1 MKSNETKT
9 YGSIRKIKAYG
20 TCGVILGLA
29 ALAVAT
35 TNGVQA
41 DEVAKTEPTT
51 VAPANTAT
59 NLPDSQ
65 PAKTAE
71 QQNQLNQAGQAQG
84 NVTVQVDNSQV
95 NQAAQAAQKEGVKVV
110 QDASVDK
117 GTTNTI
123 TETQKAQ
130 AEIAA
135 DQAKQRAAVEKT
147 TEDYV
152 KAKDDHTK
160 AVEETKQANAK
171 IKADNAALK
180 EAHDKAEKA
189 GQDVNQAVSTA
200 KDKVKAEFKDAKVS
214 ESSKTIKVEATKDSY
229 DAYTKEVEKVKTDNQ
244 KSTDTYIAEKR
255 KENKEIEDTKAYNE
269 GVRKRNAEGKAKV
282 EAENAEIAKR
292 NQAQLDHKKSVED
305 ENAAITKRNA
315 EGQAK
320 VEAENVAI
328 DDFNKKVAEH
338 NKAED
343 ARVAKEKAEA
353 EKNKKKDGYLSEV
366 VSQGLVFKNEADA
379 HIDVKGADSYISAKG
394 LHEAFKDIT
403 RIMGLGED
411 QLQQYVTYFSLPG
424 AKDLKLSKDPSR
436 LTSKFELYKS
446 KAGFAFGGEGN
457 QFGAVNSKVG
467 KTVTVTYTNLKN
479 SSYKGRAISK
489 MELDVTVKSTSENIQ
504 DDVVFGFSKNPAKG
518 IEVAA
523 RYKDTNKDYKL
534 DLSLRTRF
542 YDADGNLINFEDNKD
557 NPNEA
562 KGLLSLSSLNA
573 YKNHVETARPSDTAR
588 FIQISGSSIVKHD
601 NGLVYSNEKDNS
613 NGNHFGLNQHNIIDS
628 TTSPYYWY
636 LAGALALKGT
646 NPEYGI
652 TVTSWDKLGDRKSE
666 GRFTPSIWFT
676 VTSELA
682 ATGVP
687 TRPQYQQ
694 PKERKN
700 FTPEKL
706 KEVPTPKL
714 ETPKNFTPEKL
725 KEVPTPKA
733 KLTLVKVNGVP
744 TPTYKPKEKE
754 PTVPVVPTVHVHDY
768 KLSTRPQVQKAVENA
783 DKVNINGQYV
793 AKNSLNRFVLQ
804 TETLPAGRKPI
815 TQLVFNDHLP
825 QGFKVDLEKT
835 KEANKGYEVAYNE
848 KANLLTFK
856 ATTATLTSVNKD
868 LAKEYKLADLSVWG
882 RPQNDAADYEN
893 VFEIVVNGGGSNGYV
908 RKSNKVLIHTPGKP
922 TPNTPNDPKNPN
934 RDPLKPEKHNYNAA
948 GTLVDGKEMLPE
960 GINYYV
966 SKWTNRPNKNDK
978 SGKEAIAK
986 GFAYIED
993 YQDDAVTPLES
1004 RFQVKDAEGK
1014 AVNGLKMYHVLDRK
1028 TLSKALN
1035 DMIDRSGISP
1045 KGAFYM
1051 WVAEKPEEFYKAY
1064 VQTGMD
1070 LYFHTPMQNKKGF
1083 TGKYTNQT
1091 FQVQFGNGYYS
1102 NVVVNHVPKLKVQK
1116 RVYNKLGDG
1125 QNLDGKLIKL
1135 GDKFYYFLDG
1145 AKLPADRG
1153 EALKEYRFYDDFDEK
1168 GDEFTGEYKAMA
1180 GVDIKLKDGTV
1191 IKAGTD
1197 LSQYAELKYDKA
1209 KGVVEI
1215 SMKQDFL
1222 DKVDNASEF
1231 DIDAAIQMKRI
1242 ASGTFEN
1249 TYKNVVNGHEVVSN
1263 TVKTSTPEPEK
1274 PQPKKPTPAPKTPAP
1289 TLPQTGTAS
1298 GIGLSVLGM
1307 ILAGLGLFGLKKH
1320 KEN

>member
-1 MKSNETKT
+1 MKSNELKT

-71 QQNQLNQAGQAQG
+71 QQNQLNQAGRAQG

-95 NQAAQAAQKEGVKVV
+95 NQAAQAAKKEGVEVV
-110 QDASVDK
+110 QDAPVDK
-117 GTTNTI
+117 GTTNTLA
-123 TETQKAQ
+123 ETQKAQ

-135 DQAKQRAAVEKT
+135 DQAKQKAAVEKT

-152 KAKDDHTK
+152 KAKADHAK
-160 AVEETKQANAK
+160 AVEATKKQNDQ
-171 IKADNAALK
+171 IVADNKALK

-214 ESSKTIKVEATKDSY
+214 ESTKAIKVEATKDSY
-229 DAYTKEVEKVKTDNQ
+229 DAYTKEVEKVKADNQ

-255 KENKEIEDTKAYNE
+255 QEDKDIADTKAYNE

-282 EAENAEIAKR
+282 EAENA
-292 NQAQLDHKKSVED
+292 
-305 ENAAITKRNA
+305 
-315 EGQAK
+315 
-320 VEAENVAI
+320 AI
-328 DDFNKKVAEH
+328 DDFNRNVAEH
-338 NKAED
+338 NKAEG
-343 ARVAKEKAEA
+343 ARFAKEKAEA
-353 EKNKKKDGYLSEV
+353 EKNRVKDGYLSEV

-403 RIMGLGED
+403 KSMGLGED
-411 QLQQYVTYFSLPG
+411 QLQQYVTYFSLPD

-436 LTSKFELYKS
+436 LTSKFELYKA
-446 KAGFAFGGEGN
+446 KAGFVYGGEGN

-489 MELDVTVKSTSENIQ
+489 MELDVTVKPTSENIQ

-613 NGNHFGLNQHNIIDS
+613 NGNHFGLNQYNIIDS

-652 TVTSWDKLGDRKSE
+652 TVTSWDKLGDRKGE

-687 TRPQYQQ
+687 TRPQYKK

-706 KEVPTPKL
+706 KEA
-714 ETPKNFTPEKL
+714 
-725 KEVPTPKA
+725 PTPKA
-733 KLTLVKVNGVP
+733 KLNLVTVNGVP
-744 TPTYKPKEKE
+744 APTYKPNEKM
-754 PTVPVVPTVHVHDY
+754 PTPPVVPTVHYHRY
-768 KLSTRPQVQKAVENA
+768 QLKA
-783 DKVNINGQYV
+783 Q
-793 AKNSLNRFVLQ
+793 
-804 TETLPAGRKPI
+804 
-815 TQLVFNDHLP
+815 
-825 QGFKVDLEKT
+825 FKV
-835 KEANKGYEVAYNE
+835 
-848 KANLLTFK
+848 
-856 ATTATLTSVNKD
+856 
-868 LAKEYKLADLSVWG
+868 
-882 RPQNDAADYEN
+882 
-893 VFEIVVNGGGSNGYV
+893 
-908 RKSNKVLIHTPGKP
+908 
-922 TPNTPNDPKNPN
+922 
-934 RDPLKPEKHNYNAA
+934 EKHNYNAK
-948 GTLVDGKEMLPE
+948 GELIDDKEMLPE

-966 SKWTNRPNKNDK
+966 SKWSNWQNKGNQSSKDVVK
-978 SGKEAIAK
+978 R

-993 YQDDAVTPLES
+993 YDETKVTGLES

-1070 LYFHTPMQNKKGF
+1070 LFFHTPMQNKKGF

-1102 NVVVNHVPKLKVQK
+1102 NVVVNHVPELKVQK
-1116 RVYNKLGDG
+1116 RVYNKLGNG

-1135 GDKFYYFLDG
+1135 GDKFYYYLDG
-1145 AKLPADRG
+1145 AKLPANRG
-1153 EALKEYRFYDDFDEK
+1153 EVLKEYRFFDDFDQK
-1168 GDEFTGEYKAMA
+1168 GDEFTGEYKALA
-1180 GVDIKLKDGTV
+1180 GVDIKLKDGSV
-1191 IKAGTD
+1191 IKVGTN

-1209 KGVVEI
+1209 KGIVEI

-1231 DIDAAIQMKRI
+1231 DVDAAIQMKRI
-1242 ASGTFEN
+1242 ATGTFEN
-1249 TYKNVVNGHEVVSN
+1249 TYKNVVNGHEIVSN
-1263 TVKTSTPEPEK
+1263 TVKTTTPEPEK
-1274 PQPKKPTPAPKTPAP
+1274 PQPKTPAP
-1289 TLPQTGTAS
+1289 TAQKPALPQTGTAS

-1307 ILAGLGLFGLKKH
+1307 ILAGFGLFGLKKH

>member
-65 PAKTAE
+65 PVKTAE
-71 QQNQLNQAGQAQG
+71 QQNQLNQAGRAQG

-95 NQAAQAAQKEGVKVV
+95 NQAAQAAKKEGVEVV
-110 QDASVDK
+110 QDAPVDK
-117 GTTNTI
+117 GTTNSL

-130 AEIAA
+130 AEIVA
-135 DQAKQRAAVEKT
+135 DQAKQKAAVEKT

-152 KAKDDHTK
+152 KAKDNHAK

-214 ESSKTIKVEATKDSY
+214 ESTKAIKVEATKDSY
-229 DAYTKEVEKVKTDNQ
+229 DAYTKEVEKVKADNQ

-255 KENKEIEDTKAYNE
+255 QEDKDIADTKAYNE

-292 NQAQLDHKKSVED
+292 NQAQLDHKKSVEA
-305 ENAAITKRNA
+305 ENAEITKRNA
-315 EGQAK
+315 AGKAR
-320 VEAENVAI
+320 VDAENKVI
-328 DDFNKKVAEH
+328 DAYNKTVTEH

-366 VSQGLVFKNEADA
+366 ASQGLVFKNEADA

-403 RIMGLGED
+403 RIMGFGED
-411 QLQQYVTYFSLPG
+411 QLQQYVTYFSLPD

-436 LTSKFELYKS
+436 LTSKFELYKA
-446 KAGFAFGGEGN
+446 KAGFVYGGEGN

-489 MELDVTVKSTSENIQ
+489 MELDVTVKPTSENIQ

-534 DLSLRTRF
+534 DLGLRTRF

-601 NGLVYSNEKDNS
+601 NGLVYSNERDNS

-652 TVTSWDKLGDRKSE
+652 TVTSWDKLGDRKGE

-687 TRPQYQQ
+687 TPPRYQKT
-694 PKERKN
+694 KEPKN
-700 FTPEKL
+700 FIPEKL

-714 ETPKNFTPEKL
+714 ETPKNFTPEKE
-725 KEVPTPKA
+725 KTVPTPKA
-733 KLTLVKVNGVP
+733 KLSLVTVNGVP
-744 TPTYKPKEKE
+744 TPTYKPTEKL
-754 PTVPVVPTVHVHDY
+754 PTPPVVPTVHYHRY
-768 KLSTRPQVQKAVENA
+768 QLKA
-783 DKVNINGQYV
+783 Q
-793 AKNSLNRFVLQ
+793 
-804 TETLPAGRKPI
+804 
-815 TQLVFNDHLP
+815 
-825 QGFKVDLEKT
+825 FKV
-835 KEANKGYEVAYNE
+835 
-848 KANLLTFK
+848 
-856 ATTATLTSVNKD
+856 
-868 LAKEYKLADLSVWG
+868 
-882 RPQNDAADYEN
+882 
-893 VFEIVVNGGGSNGYV
+893 
-908 RKSNKVLIHTPGKP
+908 
-922 TPNTPNDPKNPN
+922 
-934 RDPLKPEKHNYNAA
+934 EKHNYNAK
-948 GTLVDGKEMLPE
+948 GELIDDKEMLPE

-966 SKWTNRPNKNDK
+966 SKWSNWQNKGNQSSKDVVK
-978 SGKEAIAK
+978 R

-993 YQDDAVTPLES
+993 YDETKVTGLES

-1070 LYFHTPMQNKKGF
+1070 LFFHTPMQNKKGF

-1102 NVVVNHVPKLKVQK
+1102 NVVVNHVPELKVQK

-1180 GVDIKLKDGTV
+1180 AVDIKLKDGLV

-1197 LSQYAELKYDKA
+1197 LSQYAELKHDKA
-1209 KGVVEI
+1209 RGIVEI

-1231 DIDAAIQMKRI
+1231 DVNAAVQMKRI
-1242 ASGTFEN
+1242 SAGTFEN

-1263 TVKTSTPEPEK
+1263 TVKTTTPEPEK
-1274 PQPKKPTPAPKTPAP
+1274 PQPKKPTPAPKATTPV
-1289 TLPQTGTAS
+1289 LPQTGTAS

-1307 ILAGLGLFGLKKH
+1307 ILAGFGLFGLKKQ

>member
-51 VAPANTAT
+51 VVPANTAT
-59 NLPDSQ
+59 NLSDSQ
-65 PAKTAE
+65 PAKTVA

-95 NQAAQAAQKEGVKVV
+95 NQAAQAAQNEGVKVV
-110 QDASVDK
+110 QDAPVDK
-117 GTTNTI
+117 GTTNSLA
-123 TETQKAQ
+123 ETQKAQ
-130 AEIAA
+130 AEIAQ
-135 DQAKQRAAVEKT
+135 DQAKQKAEVEKT
-147 TEDYV
+147 TADYA
-152 KAKDDHTK
+152 KAKEDHAK

-171 IKADNAALK
+171 INADNAALK

-189 GQDVNQAVSTA
+189 GQEANKATATA

-229 DAYTKEVEKVKTDNQ
+229 DAYTKEVEKVKSENQ
-244 KSTDTYIAEKR
+244 KAIDTYVEEKR
-255 KENKEIEDTKAYNE
+255 KEDKDIADTKAHNE
-269 GVRKRNAEGKAKV
+269 EVRKRNTKRKDEV
-282 EAENAEIAKR
+282 DAENDKIA
-292 NQAQLDHKKSVED
+292 
-305 ENAAITKRNA
+305 
-315 EGQAK
+315 
-320 VEAENVAI
+320 
-328 DDFNKKVAEH
+328 DFNKKVSQH
-338 NKAED
+338 NQAED
-343 ARVAKEKAEA
+343 DRVAAEKAQA
-353 EKNKKKDGYLSEV
+353 EKDKTKDGYLSQASVQNLIYNSEPNATFEV
-366 VSQGLVFKNEADA
+366 LTPNSGYQALSSDDKRYEPQERIAQGKFVGTVNLKQGKSIQVKYSNLQNSSYNGKKISSVVLTYTNKTKDPSLKADLGMAFFKDPTKTFWLFTTTNSDTIPTEVGIDLEFFDDKGQKISLTKNEALIGLASLNNDTIANGANAKRSSVEQVRVDNGEVIEITGSSVKA
-379 HIDVKGADSYISAKG
+379 HGNVAYADTDNHFKSAG
-394 LHEAFKDIT
+394 
-403 RIMGLGED
+403 
-411 QLQQYVTYFSLPG
+411 
-424 AKDLKLSKDPSR
+424 
-436 LTSKFELYKS
+436 SKFEQDDWDTGTS
-446 KAGFAFGGEGN
+446 KNRYYGS
-457 QFGAVNSKVG
+457 AVAKF
-467 KTVTVTYTNLKN
+467 KN
-479 SSYKGRAISK
+479 VDKISLTSISYKRPTVWLAIN
-489 MELDVTVKSTSENIQ
+489 SEI
-504 DDVVFGFSKNPAKG
+504 A
-518 IEVAA
+518 
-523 RYKDTNKDYKL
+523 
-534 DLSLRTRF
+534 
-542 YDADGNLINFEDNKD
+542 
-557 NPNEA
+557 
-562 KGLLSLSSLNA
+562 
-573 YKNHVETARPSDTAR
+573 
-588 FIQISGSSIVKHD
+588 
-601 NGLVYSNEKDNS
+601 
-613 NGNHFGLNQHNIIDS
+613 
-628 TTSPYYWY
+628 
-636 LAGALALKGT
+636 
-646 NPEYGI
+646 
-652 TVTSWDKLGDRKSE
+652 
-666 GRFTPSIWFT
+666 
-676 VTSELA
+676 
-682 ATGVP
+682 VP
-687 TRPQYQQ
+687 
-694 PKERKN
+694 K
-700 FTPEKL
+700 
-706 KEVPTPKL
+706 VPTPPRYQEPK
-714 ETPKNFTPEKL
+714 TPVEFKPEPEKPVEPSKL
-725 KEVPTPKA
+725 KL
-733 KLTLVKVNGVP
+733 KLVTVNGVP
-744 TPTYKPKEKE
+744 DFIPTPEENFPE
-754 PTVPVVPTVHVHDY
+754 PPVVPTVHVHDY

-793 AKNSLNRFVLQ
+793 AKNSLNRFVLK
-804 TETLPAGRKPI
+804 TETLPSSRKTT

-835 KEANKGYEVAYNE
+835 KEANRGYEVAYNE

-893 VFEIVVNGGGSNGYV
+893 VFEMVVNGGGSNGYV

-922 TPNTPNDPKNPN
+922 DPNKPNDPKNPN
-934 RDPLKPEKHNYNAA
+934 CDPLKPEKHNYNEQ
-948 GTLVDGKEMLPE
+948 GKLVDGKEMLPE

-1083 TGKYTNQT
+1083 TGKYANQT

-1102 NVVVNHVPKLKVQK
+1102 NVVVNHVPELKVQK

-1145 AKLPADRG
+1145 AKLPANRG
-1153 EALKEYRFYDDFDEK
+1153 EALKEYRFFDDFDQK

-1180 GVDIKLKDGTV
+1180 AVDIKLKDGTV

-1197 LSQYAELKYDKA
+1197 LSQYASLKYDKA
-1209 KGVVEI
+1209 KGIVEI

-1231 DIDAAIQMKRI
+1231 DVDAAIQMKRI

-1249 TYKNVVNGHEVVSN
+1249 TYKNVVNGHEIVSN

-1289 TLPQTGTAS
+1289 ALPQTGTAS

-1307 ILAGLGLFGLKKH
+1307 ILAGFGLFGLKKQ

>member
-84 NVTVQVDNSQV
+84 NVTVQVDNGQV

-110 QDASVDK
+110 QDAPVDK
-117 GTTNTI
+117 GTTNTLA
-123 TETQKAQ
+123 ETQKAQ

-135 DQAKQRAAVEKT
+135 DQAKQKAAVEKT

-152 KAKDDHTK
+152 KAKADHAKVVEATK
-160 AVEETKQANAK
+160 KQNDQIA
-171 IKADNAALK
+171 ADNKALK
-180 EAHDKAEKA
+180 EAHDKAEEA

-214 ESSKTIKVEATKDSY
+214 ESSKMIKVEATKDSY
-229 DAYTKEVEKVKTDNQ
+229 DAYTKEVEKVKSENQ
-244 KSTDTYIAEKR
+244 KAIDIYVEEKR
-255 KENKEIEDTKAYNE
+255 KEDKDIADTKAHNE
-269 GVRKRNAEGKAKV
+269 EVRKRNTKRKDEV
-282 EAENAEIAKR
+282 DAENDKIA
-292 NQAQLDHKKSVED
+292 
-305 ENAAITKRNA
+305 
-315 EGQAK
+315 
-320 VEAENVAI
+320 
-328 DDFNKKVAEH
+328 DFNKKVSQH
-338 NKAED
+338 NQAED
-343 ARVAKEKAEA
+343 DRVAAEKAQA
-353 EKNKKKDGYLSEV
+353 EKDKTKDGYLSQASVQNLIYNSEPNATFEV
-366 VSQGLVFKNEADA
+366 LTPNSGYQALSSDDKRYEPQERIAQGKFVGTVNLKQGKS
-379 HIDVKGADSYISAKG
+379 IQVKYSNLQNSSYNGKKISSVV
-394 LHEAFKDIT
+394 L
-403 RIMGLGED
+403 
-411 QLQQYVTYFSLPG
+411 TYTN
-424 AKDLKLSKDPSR
+424 KTKDPSPKADLGMAFFKDPTKTFWLFTTTNSDTIPTEVGIDLEFFDDKGQKIS
-436 LTSKFELYKS
+436 LTKDEALIGLASLNNDTIANGANAKRSSVEQVRVDNGEVIEITGSSVKAHGNVAYADTDNHFKSAGSKFEQDDWDTGTS
-446 KAGFAFGGEGN
+446 KNRYYGS
-457 QFGAVNSKVG
+457 AVAKF
-467 KTVTVTYTNLKN
+467 KN
-479 SSYKGRAISK
+479 VDKISLTSISYKRPTVWLAIN
-489 MELDVTVKSTSENIQ
+489 SEI
-504 DDVVFGFSKNPAKG
+504 A
-518 IEVAA
+518 
-523 RYKDTNKDYKL
+523 
-534 DLSLRTRF
+534 
-542 YDADGNLINFEDNKD
+542 
-557 NPNEA
+557 
-562 KGLLSLSSLNA
+562 
-573 YKNHVETARPSDTAR
+573 
-588 FIQISGSSIVKHD
+588 
-601 NGLVYSNEKDNS
+601 
-613 NGNHFGLNQHNIIDS
+613 
-628 TTSPYYWY
+628 
-636 LAGALALKGT
+636 
-646 NPEYGI
+646 
-652 TVTSWDKLGDRKSE
+652 
-666 GRFTPSIWFT
+666 
-676 VTSELA
+676 
-682 ATGVP
+682 VP
-687 TRPQYQQ
+687 
-694 PKERKN
+694 K
-700 FTPEKL
+700 
-706 KEVPTPKL
+706 VPTPPRYQEPK
-714 ETPKNFTPEKL
+714 TPVEFKPEPEKPVEPSKL
-725 KEVPTPKA
+725 KL
-733 KLTLVKVNGVP
+733 KLVTVNGVP
-744 TPTYKPKEKE
+744 DFIPTPEAKFPE
-754 PTVPVVPTVHVHDY
+754 PPVVPTVHVHDY

-893 VFEIVVNGGGSNGYV
+893 VFEMVVNGGGSNGYV

-922 TPNTPNDPKNPN
+922 DPNKPNDPKNPN
-934 RDPLKPEKHNYNAA
+934 RDPLKPEKHNYNEQ
-948 GTLVDGKEMLPE
+948 GKLVDGKEMLPE

-966 SKWTNRPNKNDK
+966 SKWTNRPNKGDK

-1004 RFQVKDAEGK
+1004 RFQVKDAQGK

-1070 LYFHTPMQNKKGF
+1070 LYFHTPMQIGQGF

-1102 NVVVNHVPKLKVQK
+1102 NVVVNHVPELKVQK
-1116 RVYNKLGDG
+1116 QVYNKLGDG
-1125 QNLDGKLIKL
+1125 QNLDGKLVKL

-1145 AKLPADRG
+1145 AKLPANRG
-1153 EALKEYRFYDDFDEK
+1153 EALKEYRFFDDFDQK
-1168 GDEFTGEYKAMA
+1168 GDEFTGEYKALA
-1180 GVDIKLKDGTV
+1180 GVDIKLKDGSV

-1197 LSQYAELKYDKA
+1197 LSQYAELKYNKA
-1209 KGVVEI
+1209 KGVVEV

-1231 DIDAAIQMKRI
+1231 DVDAAIQMKRI
-1242 ASGTFEN
+1242 AAGTFEN
-1249 TYKNVVNGHEVVSN
+1249 TYKNVVNGHEIVSN
-1263 TVKTSTPEPEK
+1263 TVKTSTPTPEPEK
-1274 PQPKKPTPAPKTPAP
+1274 PQPKKPTPASKTPAP
-1289 TLPQTGTAS
+1289 ALPQTGTAS

-1307 ILAGLGLFGLKKH
+1307 ILAGFGLFGLKKY

>member
-1 MKSNETKT
+1 MKSNESKT

-65 PAKTAE
+65 PVKTAE
-71 QQNQLNQAGQAQG
+71 QQNQLNQAGRAQG

-95 NQAAQAAQKEGVKVV
+95 NQAAQAAKKEGVEVV
-110 QDASVDK
+110 QDAPVDK
-117 GTTNTI
+117 GTTNTLA
-123 TETQKAQ
+123 ETQKAQ

-135 DQAKQRAAVEKT
+135 DQAKQKAAVEKT

-152 KAKDDHTK
+152 KAKADHAK
-160 AVEETKQANAK
+160 AVEATKKQNDQIVAENQ
-171 IKADNAALK
+171 ALK

-214 ESSKTIKVEATKDSY
+214 ESTKAIKVEATKDSY
-229 DAYTKEVEKVKTDNQ
+229 DAYTKEVEKVKADNQ

-255 KENKEIEDTKAYNE
+255 QEDKDIADTKAYNE

-282 EAENAEIAKR
+282 EAENA
-292 NQAQLDHKKSVED
+292 
-305 ENAAITKRNA
+305 
-315 EGQAK
+315 
-320 VEAENVAI
+320 AI
-328 DDFNKKVAEH
+328 DDFNKNVAEH

-343 ARVAKEKAEA
+343 ARFAKEKAEA
-353 EKNKKKDGYLSEV
+353 EKNKKKDSYLSEV
-366 VSQGLVFKNEADA
+366 ASQGLVFKNEADA

-403 RIMGLGED
+403 KSMGLGED
-411 QLQQYVTYFSLPG
+411 QLQQYVTYFSLPS
-424 AKDLKLSKDPSR
+424 AQDLKISKDPSR
-436 LTSKFELYKS
+436 LTSNFELYKAKS
-446 KAGFAFGGEGN
+446 GFVFGGEGN

-467 KTVTVTYTNLKN
+467 KTVTVTYTNLKS

-489 MELDVTVKSTSENIQ
+489 MELDVTVKPTSENIQ
-504 DDVVFGFSKNPAKG
+504 DDVVFGFSKNPSKG

-628 TTSPYYWY
+628 TASPYYWY

-652 TVTSWDKLGDRKSE
+652 TVTSWDKLGDRKGE

-687 TRPQYQQ
+687 TRPQYKK

-706 KEVPTPKL
+706 KEA
-714 ETPKNFTPEKL
+714 
-725 KEVPTPKA
+725 PTPKA
-733 KLTLVKVNGVP
+733 KLNLVTVNGVP
-744 TPTYKPKEKE
+744 APTYKPNEKM
-754 PTVPVVPTVHVHDY
+754 PTAPVVPTVHVHDY

-783 DKVNINGQYV
+783 DKVNVNGQYV

-835 KEANKGYEVAYNE
+835 KEANKGYEVAYSE
-848 KANLLTFK
+848 KENLLTFK

-893 VFEIVVNGGGSNGYV
+893 VFEMVVNGGGSNGYV

-922 TPNTPNDPKNPN
+922 DPNKPNDPKNPN

-960 GINYYV
+960 GINYYI
-966 SKWTNRPNKNDK
+966 SKWANRPNKGDK

-1014 AVNGLKMYHVLDRK
+1014 AVNGLKMYHVLDCK

-1045 KGAFYM
+1045 KGSFYM

-1070 LYFHTPMQNKKGF
+1070 LFFHTPMQNKKGF

-1102 NVVVNHVPKLKVQK
+1102 NVVVNHVPELKVQK
-1116 RVYNKLGDG
+1116 RVYNKLGNG

-1135 GDKFYYFLDG
+1135 GDKFYYYLDG
-1145 AKLPADRG
+1145 AKLPANRG
-1153 EALKEYRFYDDFDEK
+1153 EVLKEYRFFDDFDQK
-1168 GDEFTGEYKAMA
+1168 GDEFTGEYKALA
-1180 GVDIKLKDGTV
+1180 GVDIKLKDGSV
-1191 IKAGTD
+1191 IKVGTN

-1209 KGVVEI
+1209 KGIVEI

-1231 DIDAAIQMKRI
+1231 DVDAAIQMKRI
-1242 ASGTFEN
+1242 ATGTFEN
-1249 TYKNVVNGHEVVSN
+1249 TYKNVVNGHEIVSN
-1263 TVKTSTPEPEK
+1263 TVKTTTPEPEK
-1274 PQPKKPTPAPKTPAP
+1274 PQPKTPAP
-1289 TLPQTGTAS
+1289 TAQKPALPQTGTAS

-1307 ILAGLGLFGLKKH
+1307 ILAGFGLFGLKKH

>member
-51 VAPANTAT
+51 VASANTAT

-84 NVTVQVDNSQV
+84 NVTVQVDNGQV

-110 QDASVDK
+110 QDAPVDK
-117 GTTNTI
+117 GTTNTLA
-123 TETQKAQ
+123 ETQKAQ

-135 DQAKQRAAVEKT
+135 DQATQKAAIEQT

-152 KAKDDHTK
+152 KAKDDHAK
-160 AVEETKQANAK
+160 AIEETKQANAK

-189 GQDVNQAVSTA
+189 GQDVNQAVATA
-200 KDKVKAEFKDAKVS
+200 KDKVKAEFKDAQVS
-214 ESSKTIKVEATKDSY
+214 ESFKTVKVEATKESY
-229 DAYTKEVEKVKTDNQ
+229 DAYSKEVTKVKEDNQ
-244 KSTDTYIAEKR
+244 KAIDTYVEEKR
-255 KENKEIEDTKAYNE
+255 KEDKDIADTKAHNE
-269 GVRKRNAEGKAKV
+269 EVRKRNTKRKDEV
-282 EAENAEIAKR
+282 DAENDIIA
-292 NQAQLDHKKSVED
+292 
-305 ENAAITKRNA
+305 
-315 EGQAK
+315 
-320 VEAENVAI
+320 
-328 DDFNKKVAEH
+328 DFNKKVSQH
-338 NKAED
+338 NQAED
-343 ARVAKEKAEA
+343 DRVAAEKAQAEA
-353 EKNKKKDGYLSEV
+353 DKHKDGYLSQASVQNLVYNSEPNATFEV
-366 VSQGLVFKNEADA
+366 LTSNSGYKALSPTDKTFEPQEKIAQGKFVGTVNLKQGKSISVRYNNLQNS
-379 HIDVKGADSYISAKG
+379 SYNGKKISSVV
-394 LHEAFKDIT
+394 L
-403 RIMGLGED
+403 
-411 QLQQYVTYFSLPG
+411 TYTN
-424 AKDLKLSKDPSR
+424 KTKDPSPTADLGMAFFKDPTKTFWLFTATKSDTIPTEVDIDLEFFDEKGQKIK
-436 LTSKFELYKS
+436 LTKDEALIGLASLNNDTIANNANAKRSSIEQVRVNNGEIVEITGSSVKKHGNLAYADTDNHFKSAGSKFEQDDWDTGTSSSRYY
-446 KAGFAFGGEGN
+446 
-457 QFGAVNSKVG
+457 GAAVAKF
-467 KTVTVTYTNLKN
+467 KN
-479 SSYKGRAISK
+479 VDKISLTSISYKRPTVWLAIN
-489 MELDVTVKSTSENIQ
+489 SEI
-504 DDVVFGFSKNPAKG
+504 A
-518 IEVAA
+518 
-523 RYKDTNKDYKL
+523 
-534 DLSLRTRF
+534 
-542 YDADGNLINFEDNKD
+542 
-557 NPNEA
+557 
-562 KGLLSLSSLNA
+562 
-573 YKNHVETARPSDTAR
+573 
-588 FIQISGSSIVKHD
+588 
-601 NGLVYSNEKDNS
+601 
-613 NGNHFGLNQHNIIDS
+613 
-628 TTSPYYWY
+628 
-636 LAGALALKGT
+636 
-646 NPEYGI
+646 
-652 TVTSWDKLGDRKSE
+652 
-666 GRFTPSIWFT
+666 
-676 VTSELA
+676 
-682 ATGVP
+682 VP
-687 TRPQYQQ
+687 
-694 PKERKN
+694 K
-700 FTPEKL
+700 
-706 KEVPTPKL
+706 VPTPPRYQEPK
-714 ETPKNFTPEKL
+714 TPVEFKPEPEKPVEPSKL
-725 KEVPTPKA
+725 KL
-733 KLTLVKVNGVP
+733 KLVTVNGVP
-744 TPTYKPKEKE
+744 DFIPTPEEKFSKP
-754 PTVPVVPTVHVHDY
+754 PVVPTVHVHGY
-768 KLSTRPQVQKAVENA
+768 KLSTRPQVQKTVENA

-804 TETLPAGRKPI
+804 TETLPTGRKPI

-856 ATTATLTSVNKD
+856 AMASTLALVNQN
-868 LAKEYKLADLSVWG
+868 LNKEHQLGVLSVWG

-893 VFEIVVNGGGSNGYV
+893 VFEMVVNGGGSNGYV
-908 RKSNKVLIHTPGKP
+908 RKSNKVLIHTPGKQD
-922 TPNTPNDPKNPN
+922 PNKPNDPKNPN

-948 GTLVDGKEMLPE
+948 GKLVDGKEMLPE

-966 SKWTNRPNKNDK
+966 SKWTNRPNKGDK

-1102 NVVVNHVPKLKVQK
+1102 NVVVNHVPELKVQK

-1145 AKLPADRG
+1145 AKLPSDRG

-1168 GDEFTGEYKAMA
+1168 GDEFTGEYKAIA

-1209 KGVVEI
+1209 KGIVEI

-1222 DKVDNASEF
+1222 DKVDNAFEF
-1231 DIDAAIQMKRI
+1231 DVNAAVQMKRI
-1242 ASGTFEN
+1242 AAGTFEN

-1263 TVKTSTPEPEK
+1263 TVKTSTPTPKLEK

-1289 TLPQTGTAS
+1289 ALPQTGTAS

-1307 ILAGLGLFGLKKH
+1307 ILAGFGLFGLKKH

>member
-35 TNGVQA
+35 AQTSYA
-41 DEVAKTEPTT
+41 DEATT
-51 VAPANTAT
+51 TPNTAT
-59 NLPDSQ
+59 NLQASQ
-65 PAKTAE
+65 PAQT
-71 QQNQLNQAGQAQG
+71 QAAKQTIAQANQAQG
-84 NVTVQVDNSQV
+84 TVNVTVDNSQV
-95 NQAAQAAQKEGVKVV
+95 NQAANQAQQAGVKVV
-110 QDASVDK
+110 QDTTVDK
-117 GTTNTI
+117 GTTNTLA
-123 TETQKAQ
+123 ETQKAQ

-135 DQAKQRAAVEKT
+135 DQVKQKAAVEQT
-147 TEDYV
+147 TADYQ
-152 KAKDDHTK
+152 KAKADHAK
-160 AVEETKQANAK
+160 AVEETKQKNAQIEAENK
-171 IKADNAALK
+171 ALK
-180 EAHDKAEKA
+180 EAHDKASQQA
-189 GQDVNQAVSTA
+189 AQTNQAVEQA
-200 KDKVKAEFKDAKVS
+200 KAKIKAEFPDAKVTETTKEVKVDANKTSYDTYTKAVEQVKAENKK
-214 ESSKTIKVEATKDSY
+214 ATETYQAEK
-229 DAYTKEVEKVKTDNQ
+229 TKED
-244 KSTDTYIAEKR
+244 
-255 KENKEIEDTKAYNE
+255 KEIAAAKAYNE
-269 GVRKRNAEGKAKV
+269 TVRKQNAANKAKV
-282 EAENAEIAKR
+282 DAENAEITKR
-292 NQAQLDHKKSVED
+292 NQAQLANKKSVEA

-315 EGQAK
+315 AEKDK
-320 VEAENVAI
+320 VDAENKEI
-328 DDFNKKVAEH
+328 DKFNKEVAEF
-338 NKAED
+338 NKSED
-343 ARVAKEKAEA
+343 ERATRERAKAEA
-353 EKNKKKDGYLSEV
+353 DKHKDGYLSEV
-366 VSQGLVFKNEADA
+366 AQQGLVYKSEKDA
-379 HIDVKGADSYISAKG
+379 QVTIKGAKSYISSNG
-394 LHEAFKDIT
+394 LKKAFEDVTKN
-403 RIMGLGED
+403 MGAGT
-411 QLQQYVTYFSLPG
+411 LQQYVTYFSQAFG
-424 AKDLKLSKDPSR
+424 DDLKLTNDPSR
-436 LTSKFELYKS
+436 LSKTVEWYQPQS
-446 KAGFAFGGEGN
+446 GN
-457 QFGAVNSKVG
+457 VYSETPMTAVNAKVG
-467 KTVTVTYTNLKN
+467 QTVTVTYSNLKN
-479 SSYKGRAISK
+479 SSYKGKTISRV
-489 MELDVTVKSTSENIQ
+489 EVDITVLPK
-504 DDVVFGFSKNPAKG
+504 SKNIKEDYVLGVFKDPGKG
-518 IEVAA
+518 IEVGA
-523 RYKDTNKDYKL
+523 RAQDHGQDYDLNYKVKM
-534 DLSLRTRF
+534 RF
-542 YDADGNLINFEDNKD
+542 YDQNGNKITFEDTKD
-557 NPNEA
+557 GA
-562 KGLLSLSSLNA
+562 KGLLAASSLNA
-573 YKNHVETARPSDTAR
+573 YKNHVETMKPSDSAR
-588 FIQISGSSIVKHD
+588 FVPITGSSIVQHS
-601 NGLVYSNEKDNS
+601 NGYVYSNEKDNS
-613 NGNHFGLNQHNIIDS
+613 NGNHFGLNQHNIVDS

-636 LAGALALKGT
+636 VGGALALKGSDPT
-646 NPEYGI
+646 FEMR
-652 TVTSWDKLGDRKSE
+652 VTSWDRLGDRKGE

-676 VTSELA
+676 LTSELA

-687 TRPQYQQ
+687 TAPRH
-694 PKERKN
+694 KEAKPHKT

-714 ETPKNFTPEKL
+714 EELKKFTPEKE
-725 KEVPTPKA
+725 KTVPSPKA
-733 KLTLVKVNGVP
+733 KLTLIKVNGVP
-744 TPTYKPKEKE
+744 APTYKPTEKL
-754 PTVPVVPTVHVHDY
+754 PTPPVVPTVHVHDY

-793 AKNSLNRFVLQ
+793 AKNSLNRFVLK
-804 TETLPAGRKPI
+804 TETLPSSRKTT

-835 KEANKGYEVAYNE
+835 KEANRGYEVAYNE

-856 ATTATLTSVNKD
+856 ATTATLNSVNKD

-893 VFEIVVNGGGSNGYV
+893 VFEMVVNGGGSNGYV
-908 RKSNKVLIHTPGKP
+908 RKSNKVLIHTPGKQD
-922 TPNTPNDPKNPN
+922 PNKPNDPKNPN
-934 RDPLKPEKHNYNAA
+934 RDPLRPEKHNYNEQ
-948 GTLVDGKEMLPE
+948 GKLVDGKEMLPE

-1035 DMIDRSGISP
+1035 DMIDKSGISP

-1102 NVVVNHVPKLKVQK
+1102 NVVVNHVPELKVQK
-1116 RVYNKLGDG
+1116 QVYNKLGDG

-1135 GDKFYYFLDG
+1135 GDKFYYYLDG

-1153 EALKEYRFYDDFDEK
+1153 EALKEYRFFDDFDQK
-1168 GDEFTGEYKAMA
+1168 GDEFTGEYKAIA
-1180 GVDIKLKDGTV
+1180 GVDIKLKDGSV

-1209 KGVVEI
+1209 KGIVEI

-1231 DIDAAIQMKRI
+1231 DVNAAIQMKRI
-1242 ASGTFEN
+1242 SAGTFEN
-1249 TYKNVVNGHEVVSN
+1249 TYKNVVNGHELVSN
-1263 TVKTSTPEPEK
+1263 TVKTSTPEPET
-1274 PQPKKPTPAPKTPAP
+1274 PQPKKPTPAPKTPVPA
-1289 TLPQTGTAS
+1289 LPQTGTTS

-1307 ILAGLGLFGLKKH
+1307 ILAGFGLFGLKKQ

>member
-1 MKSNETKT
+1 MKSNESKT

-29 ALAVAT
+29 TLAVAT

-65 PAKTAE
+65 PVKTAE

-95 NQAAQAAQKEGVKVV
+95 NQAAQAAKKEGVEVV
-110 QDASVDK
+110 QDAPVDK
-117 GTTNTI
+117 GTTNTLA
-123 TETQKAQ
+123 ETQKAQ

-135 DQAKQRAAVEKT
+135 DQAKQKAAVEKT

-152 KAKDDHTK
+152 KAKADHAK
-160 AVEETKQANAK
+160 AVEATKKQNDQ
-171 IKADNAALK
+171 IVADNKALK

-214 ESSKTIKVEATKDSY
+214 ESTKAIKVEATKDSY
-229 DAYTKEVEKVKTDNQ
+229 DAYTKEVEKVKADNQ

-255 KENKEIEDTKAYNE
+255 QEDKDIADTKAYNE

-282 EAENAEIAKR
+282 EAENA
-292 NQAQLDHKKSVED
+292 
-305 ENAAITKRNA
+305 
-315 EGQAK
+315 
-320 VEAENVAI
+320 AI
-328 DDFNKKVAEH
+328 DDFNRNVAEH
-338 NKAED
+338 NKAEG
-343 ARVAKEKAEA
+343 ARFAKEKAEA
-353 EKNKKKDGYLSEV
+353 EKNRVKDGYLSEV

-403 RIMGLGED
+403 KSMGLGED
-411 QLQQYVTYFSLPG
+411 QLQQYVTYFSLPD

-436 LTSKFELYKS
+436 LTSKFELYKA
-446 KAGFAFGGEGN
+446 KAGFVYGGEGN

-489 MELDVTVKSTSENIQ
+489 MELDVTVKPTSENIQ

-613 NGNHFGLNQHNIIDS
+613 NGNHFGLNQYNIIDS

-652 TVTSWDKLGDRKSE
+652 TVTSWDKLGDRKGE

-687 TRPQYQQ
+687 TRPQYKK

-706 KEVPTPKL
+706 KEA
-714 ETPKNFTPEKL
+714 
-725 KEVPTPKA
+725 PTPKA

-744 TPTYKPKEKE
+744 APTYKPNEKM
-754 PTVPVVPTVHVHDY
+754 PTPPVVPTVHYHRY
-768 KLSTRPQVQKAVENA
+768 QLKA
-783 DKVNINGQYV
+783 Q
-793 AKNSLNRFVLQ
+793 
-804 TETLPAGRKPI
+804 
-815 TQLVFNDHLP
+815 
-825 QGFKVDLEKT
+825 FKV
-835 KEANKGYEVAYNE
+835 
-848 KANLLTFK
+848 
-856 ATTATLTSVNKD
+856 
-868 LAKEYKLADLSVWG
+868 
-882 RPQNDAADYEN
+882 
-893 VFEIVVNGGGSNGYV
+893 
-908 RKSNKVLIHTPGKP
+908 
-922 TPNTPNDPKNPN
+922 
-934 RDPLKPEKHNYNAA
+934 EKHNYNAK
-948 GTLVDGKEMLPE
+948 GELIDDKEMLPE

-966 SKWTNRPNKNDK
+966 SKWSNWQNKGNQSSKDVVK
-978 SGKEAIAK
+978 R

-993 YQDDAVTPLES
+993 YDETKVTGLES

-1070 LYFHTPMQNKKGF
+1070 LFFHTPMQNKKGF

-1102 NVVVNHVPKLKVQK
+1102 NVVVNHVPELKVQK

-1135 GDKFYYFLDG
+1135 GDKFYYYLDG
-1145 AKLPADRG
+1145 AKLPANRG
-1153 EALKEYRFYDDFDEK
+1153 EVLKEYRFFDDFDQK
-1168 GDEFTGEYKAMA
+1168 GDEFTGEYKALA
-1180 GVDIKLKDGTV
+1180 GVDIKLKDGSV

-1197 LSQYAELKYDKA
+1197 LSQYAELKHDKA
-1209 KGVVEI
+1209 RGIVEI

-1231 DIDAAIQMKRI
+1231 DVDAAVQMKRI

-1249 TYKNVVNGHEVVSN
+1249 TYKNVVNGHELVSN

-1289 TLPQTGTAS
+1289 ALPQTGTAS

-1307 ILAGLGLFGLKKH
+1307 ILAGFGLFGLKKQ

>member
-1 MKSNETKT
+1 MKSNELKT

-65 PAKTAE
+65 LVKTAE
-71 QQNQLNQAGQAQG
+71 QQNQLNQAGRAQG

-95 NQAAQAAQKEGVKVV
+95 NQAAQAAKKEGVEVV
-110 QDASVDK
+110 QDAPVDK
-117 GTTNTI
+117 GTTNTLA
-123 TETQKAQ
+123 ETQKAQ

-135 DQAKQRAAVEKT
+135 DQAKQKAAVEKT

-152 KAKDDHTK
+152 KAKADHAK
-160 AVEETKQANAK
+160 AVEATKKQNDQIVAENQ
-171 IKADNAALK
+171 ALK

-214 ESSKTIKVEATKDSY
+214 ESTKAIKVEATKDSY
-229 DAYTKEVEKVKTDNQ
+229 DAYTKEVEKVKADNQ

-255 KENKEIEDTKAYNE
+255 QEDKDIADTKAYNE

-282 EAENAEIAKR
+282 EAENA
-292 NQAQLDHKKSVED
+292 
-305 ENAAITKRNA
+305 
-315 EGQAK
+315 
-320 VEAENVAI
+320 AI
-328 DDFNKKVAEH
+328 DDFNKNVAEH

-343 ARVAKEKAEA
+343 ARFAKEKAEA
-353 EKNKKKDGYLSEV
+353 EKNRVKDGYLSEV

-403 RIMGLGED
+403 KSMGLGED
-411 QLQQYVTYFSLPG
+411 QLQQYVTYFSLPD

-436 LTSKFELYKS
+436 LTSKFELYKA
-446 KAGFAFGGEGN
+446 KAGFVYGGEGN

-489 MELDVTVKSTSENIQ
+489 MELDVTVKPTSENIQ

-652 TVTSWDKLGDRKSE
+652 TVTSWDKLGDRKGE

-687 TRPQYQQ
+687 TRPQYKK

-706 KEVPTPKL
+706 KEA
-714 ETPKNFTPEKL
+714 
-725 KEVPTPKA
+725 PTPKA
-733 KLTLVKVNGVP
+733 KLNLVTVNGVP
-744 TPTYKPKEKE
+744 APTYKPNEKM
-754 PTVPVVPTVHVHDY
+754 PTPPVVPTVHYHRY
-768 KLSTRPQVQKAVENA
+768 QLKA
-783 DKVNINGQYV
+783 Q
-793 AKNSLNRFVLQ
+793 
-804 TETLPAGRKPI
+804 
-815 TQLVFNDHLP
+815 
-825 QGFKVDLEKT
+825 FKV
-835 KEANKGYEVAYNE
+835 
-848 KANLLTFK
+848 
-856 ATTATLTSVNKD
+856 
-868 LAKEYKLADLSVWG
+868 
-882 RPQNDAADYEN
+882 
-893 VFEIVVNGGGSNGYV
+893 
-908 RKSNKVLIHTPGKP
+908 
-922 TPNTPNDPKNPN
+922 
-934 RDPLKPEKHNYNAA
+934 EKHNYNAK
-948 GTLVDGKEMLPE
+948 GELIDDKEMLPE

-966 SKWTNRPNKNDK
+966 SKWSNWQNKGNQSSKDVVK
-978 SGKEAIAK
+978 R

-993 YQDDAVTPLES
+993 YDETKVTGLES

-1070 LYFHTPMQNKKGF
+1070 LFFHTPMQNKKGF

-1102 NVVVNHVPKLKVQK
+1102 NVVVNHVPELKVQK
-1116 RVYNKLGDG
+1116 RVYNKLGNG

-1135 GDKFYYFLDG
+1135 GDKFYYYLDG
-1145 AKLPADRG
+1145 AKLPANRG
-1153 EALKEYRFYDDFDEK
+1153 EALKEYRFFDDFDQK
-1168 GDEFTGEYKAMA
+1168 GDEFTGEYKALA
-1180 GVDIKLKDGTV
+1180 GVDIKLKDGSV
-1191 IKAGTD
+1191 IKVGTN

-1209 KGVVEI
+1209 KGIVEI
-1215 SMKQDFL
+1215 SMK
-1222 DKVDNASEF
+1222 
-1231 DIDAAIQMKRI
+1231 
-1242 ASGTFEN
+1242 
-1249 TYKNVVNGHEVVSN
+1249 
-1263 TVKTSTPEPEK
+1263 
-1274 PQPKKPTPAPKTPAP
+1274 
-1289 TLPQTGTAS
+1289 
-1298 GIGLSVLGM
+1298 
-1307 ILAGLGLFGLKKH
+1307 
-1320 KEN
+1320 

>member
-110 QDASVDK
+110 QDAPVDK
-117 GTTNTI
+117 GTTNTLA
-123 TETQKAQ
+123 ETQKAQ

-135 DQAKQRAAVEKT
+135 DQAKQKAAIEQT

-152 KAKDDHTK
+152 KAKDDHAK
-160 AVEETKQANAK
+160 AIEETKQANAK

-189 GQDVNQAVSTA
+189 GQDVNQAVATA
-200 KDKVKAEFKDAKVS
+200 KDKVKAEFKDAQVS
-214 ESSKTIKVEATKDSY
+214 ESFKTVKVEATKESY
-229 DAYTKEVEKVKTDNQ
+229 DAYSKEVTKVKEDNQ
-244 KSTDTYIAEKR
+244 KAIDTYVEEKR
-255 KENKEIEDTKAYNE
+255 KEDKDIADTKAHNE
-269 GVRKRNAEGKAKV
+269 EVRKRNTKRKDEV
-282 EAENAEIAKR
+282 DAENDKIA
-292 NQAQLDHKKSVED
+292 
-305 ENAAITKRNA
+305 
-315 EGQAK
+315 
-320 VEAENVAI
+320 
-328 DDFNKKVAEH
+328 DFNKKVSQH
-338 NKAED
+338 NQAED
-343 ARVAKEKAEA
+343 DRVAAEKAQA
-353 EKNKKKDGYLSEV
+353 EKDKTKDGYLSQASVQNLIYNSEPNATFEV
-366 VSQGLVFKNEADA
+366 LTPNSGYQALSSDDKRYEPQEKIAQGKFVGTVNLKQGKS
-379 HIDVKGADSYISAKG
+379 IQVKYSNLQNSSYNGKKISSVV
-394 LHEAFKDIT
+394 L
-403 RIMGLGED
+403 
-411 QLQQYVTYFSLPG
+411 TYTN
-424 AKDLKLSKDPSR
+424 KTKDPSPKADLGMAFFKDPTKTFWLFTTTNSDTIPTEVGIDLEFFDDKGQKIS
-436 LTSKFELYKS
+436 LTKDEALIGLASLNNDTIANGANAKRSSVEQVRVDNGEVIEITGSSVKAHGNVAYADTDNHFKSAGSKFEQDDWDTGTS
-446 KAGFAFGGEGN
+446 KNRYYGS
-457 QFGAVNSKVG
+457 AVAKF
-467 KTVTVTYTNLKN
+467 KN
-479 SSYKGRAISK
+479 TDKISLTSISYKRPTVWLAIN
-489 MELDVTVKSTSENIQ
+489 SEI
-504 DDVVFGFSKNPAKG
+504 A
-518 IEVAA
+518 
-523 RYKDTNKDYKL
+523 
-534 DLSLRTRF
+534 
-542 YDADGNLINFEDNKD
+542 
-557 NPNEA
+557 
-562 KGLLSLSSLNA
+562 
-573 YKNHVETARPSDTAR
+573 
-588 FIQISGSSIVKHD
+588 
-601 NGLVYSNEKDNS
+601 
-613 NGNHFGLNQHNIIDS
+613 
-628 TTSPYYWY
+628 
-636 LAGALALKGT
+636 
-646 NPEYGI
+646 
-652 TVTSWDKLGDRKSE
+652 
-666 GRFTPSIWFT
+666 
-676 VTSELA
+676 
-682 ATGVP
+682 VP
-687 TRPQYQQ
+687 
-694 PKERKN
+694 K
-700 FTPEKL
+700 
-706 KEVPTPKL
+706 VPTPPRYQEPK
-714 ETPKNFTPEKL
+714 TPVEFKPEPEKPVEPSKL
-725 KEVPTPKA
+725 KL
-733 KLTLVKVNGVP
+733 KLVTVNGVP
-744 TPTYKPKEKE
+744 DFIPTPEEKFSKP
-754 PTVPVVPTVHVHDY
+754 PVVPTVHVHDY
-768 KLSTRPQVQKAVENA
+768 KLSTRPQVQKTVENA

-804 TETLPAGRKPI
+804 TETLPTGRKPI

-856 ATTATLTSVNKD
+856 AMASTLALVNQN
-868 LAKEYKLADLSVWG
+868 LNKEHQLGALSVWG

-893 VFEIVVNGGGSNGYV
+893 VFEMVVNGGGSNGYV
-908 RKSNKVLIHTPGKP
+908 RKSNKVLIHTPGKQD
-922 TPNTPNDPKNPN
+922 PNKPNDPKNPN

-948 GTLVDGKEMLPE
+948 GKLVDGKEMLPE

-966 SKWTNRPNKNDK
+966 SKWTNRPNKGDK

-1102 NVVVNHVPKLKVQK
+1102 NVVVNHVPELKVQK

-1180 GVDIKLKDGTV
+1180 AVDIKLKDGTV

-1197 LSQYAELKYDKA
+1197 LSEYAELKYNKA
-1209 KGVVEI
+1209 KGIVEI

-1231 DIDAAIQMKRI
+1231 DVNAAIQMKRI
-1242 ASGTFEN
+1242 SAGTFEN
-1249 TYKNVVNGHEVVSN
+1249 TYKNVVNGHELVSN
-1263 TVKTSTPEPEK
+1263 TVKTTTPEPEK

-1289 TLPQTGTAS
+1289 ALPQTGTAS

-1307 ILAGLGLFGLKKH
+1307 ILAGFGLFGLKKH

>member
-84 NVTVQVDNSQV
+84 NVTVQVDNGQV

-110 QDASVDK
+110 QDAPVDK
-117 GTTNTI
+117 GTTNTLA
-123 TETQKAQ
+123 ETQKAQ

-135 DQAKQRAAVEKT
+135 DQAKQKAAVEKT
-147 TEDYV
+147 TEDYA
-152 KAKDDHTK
+152 KAKEDHAK

-171 IKADNAALK
+171 INADNAALK

-189 GQDVNQAVSTA
+189 GQEANKATATA
-200 KDKVKAEFKDAKVS
+200 KDKVKAEFKDAQVS
-214 ESSKTIKVEATKDSY
+214 ESSKTLKVEATKDSY
-229 DAYTKEVEKVKTDNQ
+229 DAYTKEVTKVKEDNQ
-244 KSTDTYIAEKR
+244 KAIDTYVVEKR
-255 KENKEIEDTKAYNE
+255 KEDKDIADTKAHNE
-269 GVRKRNAEGKAKV
+269 EVRKRNTKRKDEV
-282 EAENAEIAKR
+282 DAENDKIA
-292 NQAQLDHKKSVED
+292 
-305 ENAAITKRNA
+305 
-315 EGQAK
+315 
-320 VEAENVAI
+320 
-328 DDFNKKVAEH
+328 DFNKKVSQH
-338 NKAED
+338 NQAED
-343 ARVAKEKAEA
+343 DRVAAEKAQA
-353 EKNKKKDGYLSEV
+353 EKDKTKDGYLSQASVQNLIYNSEPNATFEV
-366 VSQGLVFKNEADA
+366 LTPNSGYQALSSDDKRYEPQEKIAQGKFVGTVNLKQGKS
-379 HIDVKGADSYISAKG
+379 IQVKYSNLQNSSYNGKKISSVV
-394 LHEAFKDIT
+394 L
-403 RIMGLGED
+403 
-411 QLQQYVTYFSLPG
+411 TYTN
-424 AKDLKLSKDPSR
+424 KTKDPSPKADLGMAFFKDPTKTFWLFTTTNSDTIPTEVGIDLEFFDDKGQKIS
-436 LTSKFELYKS
+436 LTKDEALIGLASLNNDTIANGANAKRSSVEQVRVDNGEVIEITGSSVKAHGNVAYADTDNHFKSAGSKFEQDDWDTGTS
-446 KAGFAFGGEGN
+446 KNRYYGS
-457 QFGAVNSKVG
+457 AVAKF
-467 KTVTVTYTNLKN
+467 KN
-479 SSYKGRAISK
+479 VDKISLTSISYKRPTVWLAIN
-489 MELDVTVKSTSENIQ
+489 SEI
-504 DDVVFGFSKNPAKG
+504 A
-518 IEVAA
+518 
-523 RYKDTNKDYKL
+523 
-534 DLSLRTRF
+534 
-542 YDADGNLINFEDNKD
+542 
-557 NPNEA
+557 
-562 KGLLSLSSLNA
+562 
-573 YKNHVETARPSDTAR
+573 
-588 FIQISGSSIVKHD
+588 
-601 NGLVYSNEKDNS
+601 
-613 NGNHFGLNQHNIIDS
+613 
-628 TTSPYYWY
+628 
-636 LAGALALKGT
+636 
-646 NPEYGI
+646 
-652 TVTSWDKLGDRKSE
+652 
-666 GRFTPSIWFT
+666 
-676 VTSELA
+676 
-682 ATGVP
+682 VP
-687 TRPQYQQ
+687 
-694 PKERKN
+694 K
-700 FTPEKL
+700 
-706 KEVPTPKL
+706 VPTPPRYQEPK
-714 ETPKNFTPEKL
+714 TPVEFKPEPEKPVEPSKL
-725 KEVPTPKA
+725 KL
-733 KLTLVKVNGVP
+733 KLVTVNGVP
-744 TPTYKPKEKE
+744 DFIPTPEAKFPE
-754 PTVPVVPTVHVHDY
+754 PPVVPTVHVHDY

-868 LAKEYKLADLSVWG
+868 LAKEYKLVDLSVWG

-893 VFEIVVNGGGSNGYV
+893 VFEMVVNGGGSNGYV

-922 TPNTPNDPKNPN
+922 DPNKPNDPKNPN
-934 RDPLKPEKHNYNAA
+934 RDPLKPEKHNYNEQ
-948 GTLVDGKEMLPE
+948 GKLVDGKEMLPE

-966 SKWTNRPNKNDK
+966 SKWTNRPNKGDK

-1004 RFQVKDAEGK
+1004 RFQVKDAQGK

-1070 LYFHTPMQNKKGF
+1070 LYFHTPMQIGQGF

-1102 NVVVNHVPKLKVQK
+1102 NVVVNHVPELKVQK
-1116 RVYNKLGDG
+1116 QVYNKLGDG
-1125 QNLDGKLIKL
+1125 QNLDGKLVKL

-1145 AKLPADRG
+1145 AKLPANRG
-1153 EALKEYRFYDDFDEK
+1153 EVLKEYRFFDDFDQK
-1168 GDEFTGEYKAMA
+1168 GDEFTGEYKALA
-1180 GVDIKLKDGTV
+1180 GVDIKLKDGSV

-1197 LSQYAELKYDKA
+1197 LSQYAELKYNKA

-1231 DIDAAIQMKRI
+1231 DVDAAIQMKRI
-1242 ASGTFEN
+1242 AAGTFEN
-1249 TYKNVVNGHEVVSN
+1249 TYKNVVNGHEIVSN
-1263 TVKTSTPEPEK
+1263 TVKTSTPTPEPEK

-1289 TLPQTGTAS
+1289 ALPQTGTAS

-1307 ILAGLGLFGLKKH
+1307 ILAGFGLFGLKKH

>member
-1 MKSNETKT
+1 MKSNELKT

-65 PAKTAE
+65 PVKTAE

-95 NQAAQAAQKEGVKVV
+95 NQAAQAAKKEGVEVV
-110 QDASVDK
+110 QDAPVDK
-117 GTTNTI
+117 GTTNTLA
-123 TETQKAQ
+123 ETQKAQ

-135 DQAKQRAAVEKT
+135 DQAKQKAAVEKT

-152 KAKDDHTK
+152 KAKADHAK
-160 AVEETKQANAK
+160 AVEATKKQNDQ
-171 IKADNAALK
+171 IVADNKALK

-214 ESSKTIKVEATKDSY
+214 ESTKAIKVEATKDSY
-229 DAYTKEVEKVKTDNQ
+229 DAYTKEVEKVKADNQ

-255 KENKEIEDTKAYNE
+255 QEDKDIADTKAYNE

-282 EAENAEIAKR
+282 EAENA
-292 NQAQLDHKKSVED
+292 
-305 ENAAITKRNA
+305 
-315 EGQAK
+315 
-320 VEAENVAI
+320 AI
-328 DDFNKKVAEH
+328 DDFNRNVAEH
-338 NKAED
+338 NKAEG
-343 ARVAKEKAEA
+343 ARFAKEKAEA
-353 EKNKKKDGYLSEV
+353 EKNRVKDGYLSEV

-403 RIMGLGED
+403 KSMGLGED
-411 QLQQYVTYFSLPG
+411 QLQQYVTYFSLPD

-436 LTSKFELYKS
+436 LTSKFELYKA
-446 KAGFAFGGEGN
+446 KAGFVYGGEGN

-489 MELDVTVKSTSENIQ
+489 MELDVTVKPTSENIQ

-613 NGNHFGLNQHNIIDS
+613 NGNHFGLNQYNIIDS

-652 TVTSWDKLGDRKSE
+652 TVTSWDKLGDRKGE

-687 TRPQYQQ
+687 TRPQYKK

-706 KEVPTPKL
+706 KEA
-714 ETPKNFTPEKL
+714 
-725 KEVPTPKA
+725 PTPKA
-733 KLTLVKVNGVP
+733 KLNLVTVNGVP
-744 TPTYKPKEKE
+744 APTYKPNEKM
-754 PTVPVVPTVHVHDY
+754 PTPPVVPTVHYHRY
-768 KLSTRPQVQKAVENA
+768 QLKA
-783 DKVNINGQYV
+783 Q
-793 AKNSLNRFVLQ
+793 
-804 TETLPAGRKPI
+804 
-815 TQLVFNDHLP
+815 
-825 QGFKVDLEKT
+825 FKV
-835 KEANKGYEVAYNE
+835 
-848 KANLLTFK
+848 
-856 ATTATLTSVNKD
+856 
-868 LAKEYKLADLSVWG
+868 
-882 RPQNDAADYEN
+882 
-893 VFEIVVNGGGSNGYV
+893 
-908 RKSNKVLIHTPGKP
+908 
-922 TPNTPNDPKNPN
+922 
-934 RDPLKPEKHNYNAA
+934 EKHNYNAK
-948 GTLVDGKEMLPE
+948 GELIDDKEMLPE

-966 SKWTNRPNKNDK
+966 SKWSNWQNKGNQSSKDVVK
-978 SGKEAIAK
+978 R

-993 YQDDAVTPLES
+993 YDETKVTGLES

-1070 LYFHTPMQNKKGF
+1070 LFFHTPMQNKKGF

-1102 NVVVNHVPKLKVQK
+1102 NVVVNHVPELKVQK
-1116 RVYNKLGDG
+1116 RVYNKLGNG

-1135 GDKFYYFLDG
+1135 GDKFYYYLDG
-1145 AKLPADRG
+1145 AKLPANRG
-1153 EALKEYRFYDDFDEK
+1153 EVLKEYRFFDDFDQK
-1168 GDEFTGEYKAMA
+1168 GDEFTGEYKALA
-1180 GVDIKLKDGTV
+1180 GVDIKLKDGSV
-1191 IKAGTD
+1191 IKVGTN

-1209 KGVVEI
+1209 KGIVEI

-1231 DIDAAIQMKRI
+1231 DVDAAIQMKRI
-1242 ASGTFEN
+1242 ATGTFEN
-1249 TYKNVVNGHEVVSN
+1249 TYKNVVNGHEIVSN
-1263 TVKTSTPEPEK
+1263 TVKTTTPEPEK
-1274 PQPKKPTPAPKTPAP
+1274 PQPKTPAP
-1289 TLPQTGTAS
+1289 TAQKPALPQTGTAS

-1307 ILAGLGLFGLKKH
+1307 ILAGFGLFGLKKH

>member
-1 MKSNETKT
+1 MKSNESKT

-65 PAKTAE
+65 PVKTAE
-71 QQNQLNQAGQAQG
+71 QQNQLNQAGRAQG

-95 NQAAQAAQKEGVKVV
+95 NQAAQAAKKEGVEVV
-110 QDASVDK
+110 QDAPVDK
-117 GTTNTI
+117 GTTNTLA
-123 TETQKAQ
+123 ETQKAQ

-135 DQAKQRAAVEKT
+135 DQAKQKAAVEKT

-152 KAKDDHTK
+152 KAKADHAK
-160 AVEETKQANAK
+160 AVEATKKQNDQIVAENQ
-171 IKADNAALK
+171 ALK

-214 ESSKTIKVEATKDSY
+214 ESTKAIKVEATKDSY
-229 DAYTKEVEKVKTDNQ
+229 DAYTKEVEKVKADNQ

-255 KENKEIEDTKAYNE
+255 QEDKDIADTKAYNE

-282 EAENAEIAKR
+282 EAENA
-292 NQAQLDHKKSVED
+292 
-305 ENAAITKRNA
+305 
-315 EGQAK
+315 
-320 VEAENVAI
+320 AI
-328 DDFNKKVAEH
+328 DDFNKNVAEH

-343 ARVAKEKAEA
+343 ARFAKEKAEA
-353 EKNKKKDGYLSEV
+353 EKNKKKDSYLSEV
-366 VSQGLVFKNEADA
+366 ASQGLVFKNEADA

-403 RIMGLGED
+403 KSMGLGED
-411 QLQQYVTYFSLPG
+411 QLQQYVTYFSLPS
-424 AKDLKLSKDPSR
+424 AQDLKISKDPSR
-436 LTSKFELYKS
+436 LTSNFELYKAKS
-446 KAGFAFGGEGN
+446 GFVFGGEGN

-467 KTVTVTYTNLKN
+467 KTVTVTYTNLKS

-489 MELDVTVKSTSENIQ
+489 MELDVTVKPTSENIQ
-504 DDVVFGFSKNPAKG
+504 DDVVFGFSKNPSKG

-628 TTSPYYWY
+628 TASPYYWY

-652 TVTSWDKLGDRKSE
+652 TVTSWDKLGDRKGE

-687 TRPQYQQ
+687 TRPQYKK

-706 KEVPTPKL
+706 KEA
-714 ETPKNFTPEKL
+714 
-725 KEVPTPKA
+725 PTPKA
-733 KLTLVKVNGVP
+733 KLNLVTVNGVP
-744 TPTYKPKEKE
+744 APTYKPNEKM
-754 PTVPVVPTVHVHDY
+754 PTPPVVPTVHYHRY
-768 KLSTRPQVQKAVENA
+768 QLKA
-783 DKVNINGQYV
+783 Q
-793 AKNSLNRFVLQ
+793 
-804 TETLPAGRKPI
+804 
-815 TQLVFNDHLP
+815 
-825 QGFKVDLEKT
+825 FKV
-835 KEANKGYEVAYNE
+835 
-848 KANLLTFK
+848 
-856 ATTATLTSVNKD
+856 
-868 LAKEYKLADLSVWG
+868 
-882 RPQNDAADYEN
+882 
-893 VFEIVVNGGGSNGYV
+893 
-908 RKSNKVLIHTPGKP
+908 
-922 TPNTPNDPKNPN
+922 
-934 RDPLKPEKHNYNAA
+934 EKHNYNAK
-948 GTLVDGKEMLPE
+948 GELIDDKEMLPE

-966 SKWTNRPNKNDK
+966 SKWSNWQNKGNQSSKDVVK
-978 SGKEAIAK
+978 R

-993 YQDDAVTPLES
+993 YDETKVTGLES

-1070 LYFHTPMQNKKGF
+1070 LFFHTPMQNKKGF

-1102 NVVVNHVPKLKVQK
+1102 NVVVNHVPELKVQK

-1180 GVDIKLKDGTV
+1180 AVDIKLKDGSV

-1197 LSQYAELKYDKA
+1197 LSQYAELKHDKA
-1209 KGVVEI
+1209 RGIVEI

-1231 DIDAAIQMKRI
+1231 DVNAAVQMKRI

-1249 TYKNVVNGHEVVSN
+1249 TYKNVVNGHELVSN

-1289 TLPQTGTAS
+1289 ALPQTGTAS

-1307 ILAGLGLFGLKKH
+1307 ILAGFGLFGLKKQ

>member
-1 MKSNETKT
+1 MKSNESKT

-65 PAKTAE
+65 PVKTAE

-95 NQAAQAAQKEGVKVV
+95 NQAAQAAKKEGVEVV
-110 QDASVDK
+110 QDAPVDK
-117 GTTNTI
+117 GTTNSL

-130 AEIAA
+130 AEIVA
-135 DQAKQRAAVEKT
+135 DQAKQKAAVEKT

-152 KAKDDHTK
+152 KAKADHAK
-160 AVEETKQANAK
+160 AVEEMKQKNAQ
-171 IKADNAALK
+171 IEAENQALK

-200 KDKVKAEFKDAKVS
+200 KDKVKAEFKEAKVS
-214 ESSKTIKVEATKDSY
+214 ENSKMIKVEATEDSY
-229 DAYTKEVEKVKTDNQ
+229 DAYTKEVEKVKAENQ

-255 KENKEIEDTKAYNE
+255 QEDKDIADTKAYNE

-282 EAENAEIAKR
+282 DAENA
-292 NQAQLDHKKSVED
+292 
-305 ENAAITKRNA
+305 
-315 EGQAK
+315 
-320 VEAENVAI
+320 AI
-328 DDFNKKVAEH
+328 DDFNKNVAEH

-343 ARVAKEKAEA
+343 ARFAKEKAEA

-403 RIMGLGED
+403 KSMGLGED
-411 QLQQYVTYFSLPG
+411 QLQQYVTYFSLPS
-424 AKDLKLSKDPSR
+424 AQDLKISKDPSR
-436 LTSKFELYKS
+436 LTSNFELYKA
-446 KAGFAFGGEGN
+446 KAGFVFGGEGN

-489 MELDVTVKSTSENIQ
+489 MELDVTVKPTSENIQ

-557 NPNEA
+557 NPNES

-652 TVTSWDKLGDRKSE
+652 TVTSWDKLGDRKGE

-687 TRPQYQQ
+687 TRPQYKK

-706 KEVPTPKL
+706 KEA
-714 ETPKNFTPEKL
+714 
-725 KEVPTPKA
+725 PTPKA
-733 KLTLVKVNGVP
+733 KLNLVTVNGVP
-744 TPTYKPKEKE
+744 APTYKPNEKM
-754 PTVPVVPTVHVHDY
+754 PTPPVVPTVHYHRY
-768 KLSTRPQVQKAVENA
+768 QLKA
-783 DKVNINGQYV
+783 Q
-793 AKNSLNRFVLQ
+793 
-804 TETLPAGRKPI
+804 
-815 TQLVFNDHLP
+815 
-825 QGFKVDLEKT
+825 FKV
-835 KEANKGYEVAYNE
+835 
-848 KANLLTFK
+848 
-856 ATTATLTSVNKD
+856 
-868 LAKEYKLADLSVWG
+868 
-882 RPQNDAADYEN
+882 
-893 VFEIVVNGGGSNGYV
+893 
-908 RKSNKVLIHTPGKP
+908 
-922 TPNTPNDPKNPN
+922 
-934 RDPLKPEKHNYNAA
+934 EKHNYNAK
-948 GTLVDGKEMLPE
+948 GELIDDKEMLPE

-966 SKWTNRPNKNDK
+966 SKWSNWQNKGNQSSKDVVK
-978 SGKEAIAK
+978 R

-993 YQDDAVTPLES
+993 YDETKVTGLES

-1070 LYFHTPMQNKKGF
+1070 LFFHTPMQNKKGF

-1102 NVVVNHVPKLKVQK
+1102 NVVVNHVPELKVQK

-1145 AKLPADRG
+1145 AKLPANRG

-1180 GVDIKLKDGTV
+1180 AVDIKLKDGSV

-1209 KGVVEI
+1209 RGIVEI

-1231 DIDAAIQMKRI
+1231 DVDTAVQMKRI

-1249 TYKNVVNGHEVVSN
+1249 TYKNVVNGHELVSN

-1289 TLPQTGTAS
+1289 ALPKTGTAS

-1307 ILAGLGLFGLKKH
+1307 ILAGFGLFGLKKQ

>member
-1 MKSNETKT
+1 MKSNESKT

-95 NQAAQAAQKEGVKVV
+95 NQAAQAAKKEGVEVV
-110 QDASVDK
+110 QDAPVDK
-117 GTTNTI
+117 GTTNSL

-135 DQAKQRAAVEKT
+135 DQAKQKAAVEKT

-152 KAKDDHTK
+152 KAKADHAK
-160 AVEETKQANAK
+160 AVEATKKQNDQ
-171 IKADNAALK
+171 IVADNKALK

-214 ESSKTIKVEATKDSY
+214 ESTKAIKVEATKDSY
-229 DAYTKEVEKVKTDNQ
+229 DAYTKEVEKVKADNQ

-255 KENKEIEDTKAYNE
+255 QEDKDIADTKAYNE

-282 EAENAEIAKR
+282 EAENA
-292 NQAQLDHKKSVED
+292 
-305 ENAAITKRNA
+305 
-315 EGQAK
+315 
-320 VEAENVAI
+320 AI
-328 DDFNKKVAEH
+328 DDFNKNVAEH

-343 ARVAKEKAEA
+343 ARFAKEKAEA

-403 RIMGLGED
+403 KSMGLGED
-411 QLQQYVTYFSLPG
+411 QLQQYVTYFSLPS
-424 AKDLKLSKDPSR
+424 AQDLKISKDPSR
-436 LTSKFELYKS
+436 LTSNFELYKA
-446 KAGFAFGGEGN
+446 KAGFVYGGEGN

-489 MELDVTVKSTSENIQ
+489 MELDVTVKPTSENIQ

-652 TVTSWDKLGDRKSE
+652 TVTSWDKLGDRKGE

-687 TRPQYQQ
+687 TRPQYKK

-706 KEVPTPKL
+706 KEA
-714 ETPKNFTPEKL
+714 
-725 KEVPTPKA
+725 PTPKA
-733 KLTLVKVNGVP
+733 KLNLVTVNGVP
-744 TPTYKPKEKE
+744 APTYKPNEKM
-754 PTVPVVPTVHVHDY
+754 PTPPVVPTVHYHRY
-768 KLSTRPQVQKAVENA
+768 QLKA
-783 DKVNINGQYV
+783 Q
-793 AKNSLNRFVLQ
+793 
-804 TETLPAGRKPI
+804 
-815 TQLVFNDHLP
+815 
-825 QGFKVDLEKT
+825 FKV
-835 KEANKGYEVAYNE
+835 
-848 KANLLTFK
+848 
-856 ATTATLTSVNKD
+856 
-868 LAKEYKLADLSVWG
+868 
-882 RPQNDAADYEN
+882 
-893 VFEIVVNGGGSNGYV
+893 
-908 RKSNKVLIHTPGKP
+908 
-922 TPNTPNDPKNPN
+922 
-934 RDPLKPEKHNYNAA
+934 EKHNYNAK
-948 GTLVDGKEMLPE
+948 GELIDDKEMLPE

-966 SKWTNRPNKNDK
+966 SKWSNWQNKGNQSSKDVVK
-978 SGKEAIAK
+978 R

-993 YQDDAVTPLES
+993 YDETKVTGLES

-1070 LYFHTPMQNKKGF
+1070 LFFHTPMQNKKGF

-1102 NVVVNHVPKLKVQK
+1102 NVVVNHVPELKVQK

-1180 GVDIKLKDGTV
+1180 AVDIKLKDGLV

-1197 LSQYAELKYDKA
+1197 LSQYAELKHDKA
-1209 KGVVEI
+1209 RGIVEI

-1231 DIDAAIQMKRI
+1231 DVDTAVQMKRI

-1249 TYKNVVNGHEVVSN
+1249 TYKNVVNGHELVSN

-1289 TLPQTGTAS
+1289 ALPKTGTAS

-1307 ILAGLGLFGLKKH
+1307 ILAGFGLFGLKKQ

>member
-35 TNGVQA
+35 TNSVQA

-65 PAKTAE
+65 PAQTQAA
-71 QQNQLNQAGQAQG
+71 QQMIDQANQSQG
-84 NVTVQVDNSQV
+84 TVNVQVDNSQV
-95 NQAAQAAQKEGVKVV
+95 NQAAQAAQKEGVEVV
-110 QDASVDK
+110 QDAPVDK
-117 GTTNTI
+117 GTTNSLA
-123 TETQKAQ
+123 ETQKAQ

-135 DQAKQRAAVEKT
+135 DQAKQKAAVEKT

-152 KAKDDHTK
+152 KAKDDHAK

-200 KDKVKAEFKDAKVS
+200 KDKVKAEFKDAQVS
-214 ESSKTIKVEATKDSY
+214 ESSKTVKVEATKESY
-229 DAYTKEVEKVKTDNQ
+229 DAYSKEVTKVKEDNQ
-244 KSTDTYIAEKR
+244 KATDTYVVEKR
-255 KENKEIEDTKAYNE
+255 KENKDIADTKAYNE
-269 GVRKRNAEGKAKV
+269 AVRKRNAA
-282 EAENAEIAKR
+282 
-292 NQAQLDHKKSVED
+292 
-305 ENAAITKRNA
+305 
-315 EGQAK
+315 GQAK
-320 VEAENVAI
+320 VDAENAAI

-343 ARVAKEKAEA
+343 DRVAKEKAEA
-353 EKNKKKDGYLSEV
+353 EKNKTKDSYLSEV
-366 VSQGLVFKNEADA
+366 AEQGLVYKSEKDA
-379 HIDVKGADSYISAKG
+379 QVTVQGAKSYISSNG
-394 LHEAFKDIT
+394 LKNAFEDVTKN
-403 RIMGLGED
+403 MGAGT
-411 QLQQYVTYFSLPG
+411 LQQYVTYFSQAFG
-424 AKDLKLSKDPSR
+424 DDLKLTNDPSR
-436 LTSKFELYKS
+436 LSKTVEWYQPQS
-446 KAGFAFGGEGN
+446 GN
-457 QFGAVNSKVG
+457 VYSETPMTAVNAKVG
-467 KTVTVTYTNLKN
+467 QTVTVTYSNLKN
-479 SSYKGRAISK
+479 SSYKGKPISRV
-489 MELDVTVKSTSENIQ
+489 EVDITVLPK
-504 DDVVFGFSKNPAKG
+504 SKNIKEDYVLGVFKDPGKG

-523 RYKDTNKDYKL
+523 RAQDHGQDYDLNYKVKM
-534 DLSLRTRF
+534 RF
-542 YDADGNLINFEDNKD
+542 YDQNGNKITFEDTKD
-557 NPNEA
+557 GA
-562 KGLLSLSSLNA
+562 KGLLAASSLNA
-573 YKNHVETARPSDTAR
+573 YKNHVETLKPSDSAR
-588 FIQISGSSIVKHD
+588 FVPITGSSIVQHN
-601 NGLVYSNEKDNS
+601 NGYVYSNEKDNS
-613 NGNHFGLNQHNIIDS
+613 NGNHFGLNQHNIVDS

-636 LAGALALKGT
+636 VGGALALKGSE
-646 NPEYGI
+646 PEFEMR
-652 TVTSWDKLGDRKSE
+652 VTSWDQLGDRKGE
-666 GRFTPSIWFT
+666 GHFTPSIWFT
-676 VTSELA
+676 LTSKLA

-687 TRPQYQQ
+687 TRPQYQN
-694 PKERKN
+694 PKGRKS
-700 FTPEKL
+700 FTPEK
-706 KEVPTPKL
+706 
-714 ETPKNFTPEKL
+714 EKT
-725 KEVPTPKA
+725 VPTPKA
-733 KLTLVKVNGVP
+733 KLSLVTVNGVP
-744 TPTYKPKEKE
+744 TPTYKPTEKL
-754 PTVPVVPTVHVHDY
+754 PTPPVVPTVHVHDY

-893 VFEIVVNGGGSNGYV
+893 VFEMVVNGGGSNGYV

-934 RDPLKPEKHNYNAA
+934 RDPLKPEKHNYNEQ
-948 GTLVDGKEMLPE
+948 GKLVDGKEMLPE

-993 YQDDAVTPLES
+993 YQDDAVTPIES

-1028 TLSKALN
+1028 TLSKTLN
-1035 DMIDRSGISP
+1035 DMIDKSGISP

-1102 NVVVNHVPKLKVQK
+1102 NVVVNHVPELRVQK

-1145 AKLPADRG
+1145 AKLPANRG

-1180 GVDIKLKDGTV
+1180 AVDIKLKDGTV

-1197 LSQYAELKYDKA
+1197 LSQYASLKYDEA
-1209 KGVVEI
+1209 KGIVEI

-1231 DIDAAIQMKRI
+1231 DVDAAVRMKRI
-1242 ASGTFEN
+1242 SAGTFEN
-1249 TYKNVVNGHEVVSN
+1249 TYKNVVNGHELVSN

-1289 TLPQTGTAS
+1289 ALPQTGTAS

-1307 ILAGLGLFGLKKH
+1307 ILAGFGLFGLKKY

>member
-9 YGSIRKIKAYG
+9 YGSVRKIKAYG
-20 TCGVILGLA
+20 ACGVILGLA

-41 DEVAKTEPTT
+41 DEVVKTDSTT

-95 NQAAQAAQKEGVKVV
+95 NQAAQVAQKEGVKVV
-110 QDASVDK
+110 QDAPVDK
-117 GTTNTI
+117 GTTNTLA
-123 TETQKAQ
+123 ETQKAQ

-135 DQAKQRAAVEKT
+135 DQAKQKAAVEKT

-152 KAKDDHTK
+152 KAKSDHAK
-160 AVEETKQANAK
+160 AVEATKKQNDQIA
-171 IKADNAALK
+171 ADNKALK
-180 EAHDKAEKA
+180 EAHDKAEEA

-229 DAYTKEVEKVKTDNQ
+229 DAYTKEVEKVKSENQ
-244 KSTDTYIAEKR
+244 KAIDTYVEEKR
-255 KENKEIEDTKAYNE
+255 KEDKDIADTKAHNE
-269 GVRKRNAEGKAKV
+269 EVRKRNTKRKDEV
-282 EAENAEIAKR
+282 DAENDKIA
-292 NQAQLDHKKSVED
+292 
-305 ENAAITKRNA
+305 
-315 EGQAK
+315 
-320 VEAENVAI
+320 
-328 DDFNKKVAEH
+328 DFNKKVSQH
-338 NKAED
+338 NQAED
-343 ARVAKEKAEA
+343 DRVAAEKAQA
-353 EKNKKKDGYLSEV
+353 EKDKTKDGYLSQASVQNLIYNSEPNATFEV
-366 VSQGLVFKNEADA
+366 LTPNSGYQALSSDDKRYEPQEKIAQGKFVGTVNLKQGKS
-379 HIDVKGADSYISAKG
+379 IQVKYSNLQNSSYNGKKISSVV
-394 LHEAFKDIT
+394 L
-403 RIMGLGED
+403 
-411 QLQQYVTYFSLPG
+411 TYTN
-424 AKDLKLSKDPSR
+424 KTKDPSPKADLGIAFFKDPTKTFWLFTTTNSDTIPTEVGIDLEFFDDKGQKIS
-436 LTSKFELYKS
+436 LTKDEALIGLASLNNDTIANGANAKRSSVEQVRVDNGEVIEITGSSVKAHGNVAYADTDNHFKSAGSKFEQDDWDTGTS
-446 KAGFAFGGEGN
+446 KNRYYGS
-457 QFGAVNSKVG
+457 AVAKF
-467 KTVTVTYTNLKN
+467 KN
-479 SSYKGRAISK
+479 VDKISLTSISYKRPTVWLAIN
-489 MELDVTVKSTSENIQ
+489 SEI
-504 DDVVFGFSKNPAKG
+504 A
-518 IEVAA
+518 
-523 RYKDTNKDYKL
+523 
-534 DLSLRTRF
+534 
-542 YDADGNLINFEDNKD
+542 
-557 NPNEA
+557 
-562 KGLLSLSSLNA
+562 
-573 YKNHVETARPSDTAR
+573 
-588 FIQISGSSIVKHD
+588 
-601 NGLVYSNEKDNS
+601 
-613 NGNHFGLNQHNIIDS
+613 
-628 TTSPYYWY
+628 
-636 LAGALALKGT
+636 
-646 NPEYGI
+646 
-652 TVTSWDKLGDRKSE
+652 
-666 GRFTPSIWFT
+666 
-676 VTSELA
+676 
-682 ATGVP
+682 VP
-687 TRPQYQQ
+687 
-694 PKERKN
+694 K
-700 FTPEKL
+700 
-706 KEVPTPKL
+706 VPTPPRYQEPK
-714 ETPKNFTPEKL
+714 TPVEFKPEPEKPVEPSKL
-725 KEVPTPKA
+725 KL
-733 KLTLVKVNGVP
+733 KLVTVNGVP
-744 TPTYKPKEKE
+744 DFIPTPEAKFPE
-754 PTVPVVPTVHVHDY
+754 PPVVPTVHVHDY
-768 KLSTRPQVQKAVENA
+768 KLFTRPQVQKAVENA

-893 VFEIVVNGGGSNGYV
+893 VFEMVVNGGGSNGYV

-922 TPNTPNDPKNPN
+922 DPNKPNDPKNPN

-948 GTLVDGKEMLPE
+948 GKLVDGKEMLPE
-960 GINYYV
+960 GVNYYV

-1004 RFQVKDAEGK
+1004 QFQVKDAQGK

-1070 LYFHTPMQNKKGF
+1070 LFFHTPMKNQKGF

-1102 NVVVNHVPKLKVQK
+1102 NVVVNHVPELKVQK
-1116 RVYNKLGDG
+1116 RVYNNLGDG

-1135 GDKFYYFLDG
+1135 GDKFYYYLDG
-1145 AKLPADRG
+1145 AKLPSDRG

-1180 GVDIKLKDGTV
+1180 AVDIKLKDGTV

-1197 LSQYAELKYDKA
+1197 LSQYALLKYDKV
-1209 KGVVEI
+1209 KGIVEI

-1231 DIDAAIQMKRI
+1231 DVDAAIQMKRI

-1249 TYKNVVNGHEVVSN
+1249 TYKNVVNGHELVSN

-1274 PQPKKPTPAPKTPAP
+1274 PQPKKPTPAPKIPAP
-1289 TLPQTGTAS
+1289 ALPQTGTAS

-1307 ILAGLGLFGLKKH
+1307 ILAGFGLFGLKKQ
-1320 KEN
+1320 KEH

>member
-20 TCGVILGLA
+20 ACGVILGLA

-95 NQAAQAAQKEGVKVV
+95 NQAAQAAKKEGVEVV
-110 QDASVDK
+110 QDAPVDK
-117 GTTNTI
+117 GTTNSL

-135 DQAKQRAAVEKT
+135 DQAKQKAAIEQT

-152 KAKDDHTK
+152 KAKDDHAK
-160 AVEETKQANAK
+160 AIEETKQANAK

-180 EAHDKAEKA
+180 EAHDQAA
-189 GQDVNQAVSTA
+189 QVGQDVNQAVATA
-200 KDKVKAEFKDAKVS
+200 KDKVKAEFKDAQVS
-214 ESSKTIKVEATKDSY
+214 ESFKTVKVEATKESY
-229 DAYTKEVEKVKTDNQ
+229 DAYSKEVTKVKEDNQ
-244 KSTDTYIAEKR
+244 KAIDTYVEEKR
-255 KENKEIEDTKAYNE
+255 KEDKDIADTKAHNE
-269 GVRKRNAEGKAKV
+269 EVRKRNTKRKDEV
-282 EAENAEIAKR
+282 DAENDKIA
-292 NQAQLDHKKSVED
+292 
-305 ENAAITKRNA
+305 
-315 EGQAK
+315 
-320 VEAENVAI
+320 
-328 DDFNKKVAEH
+328 DFNKKVSQH
-338 NKAED
+338 NQAED
-343 ARVAKEKAEA
+343 DRVAAEKAQA
-353 EKNKKKDGYLSEV
+353 EKDKTKDGYLSQASVQNLIYNSEPNATFEV
-366 VSQGLVFKNEADA
+366 LTPNSGYQALSSDDKRYEQQERIAQGKFVGTVNLKQGKS
-379 HIDVKGADSYISAKG
+379 IQVKYSNLQNSSYNGKKISSVV
-394 LHEAFKDIT
+394 L
-403 RIMGLGED
+403 
-411 QLQQYVTYFSLPG
+411 TYTN
-424 AKDLKLSKDPSR
+424 KTKDPSPKADLGMAFFKDPTKTFWLFTTTNSDTIPTEVGIDLEFFDDKGQKIS
-436 LTSKFELYKS
+436 LTKDEALIGLASLNNDTIANGANAKRSSVEQVRVDNGEVIEITGSSVKAHGNVAYADTDNHFKSAGSKFEQDDWDTGTS
-446 KAGFAFGGEGN
+446 KNRYYGS
-457 QFGAVNSKVG
+457 AVAKF
-467 KTVTVTYTNLKN
+467 KN
-479 SSYKGRAISK
+479 TDKISLTSISYKRPTVWLAIN
-489 MELDVTVKSTSENIQ
+489 SEI
-504 DDVVFGFSKNPAKG
+504 A
-518 IEVAA
+518 
-523 RYKDTNKDYKL
+523 
-534 DLSLRTRF
+534 
-542 YDADGNLINFEDNKD
+542 
-557 NPNEA
+557 
-562 KGLLSLSSLNA
+562 
-573 YKNHVETARPSDTAR
+573 
-588 FIQISGSSIVKHD
+588 
-601 NGLVYSNEKDNS
+601 
-613 NGNHFGLNQHNIIDS
+613 
-628 TTSPYYWY
+628 
-636 LAGALALKGT
+636 
-646 NPEYGI
+646 
-652 TVTSWDKLGDRKSE
+652 
-666 GRFTPSIWFT
+666 
-676 VTSELA
+676 
-682 ATGVP
+682 VP
-687 TRPQYQQ
+687 
-694 PKERKN
+694 K
-700 FTPEKL
+700 
-706 KEVPTPKL
+706 VPTPPRYQEPK
-714 ETPKNFTPEKL
+714 TPVEFKPEPEKPVEPSKL
-725 KEVPTPKA
+725 KL
-733 KLTLVKVNGVP
+733 KLVTVNGVP
-744 TPTYKPKEKE
+744 DFIPTPEEKFPKP
-754 PTVPVVPTVHVHDY
+754 PVVPTVHVHGY
-768 KLSTRPQVQKAVENA
+768 KLSTRPQVQKTVENA

-825 QGFKVDLEKT
+825 QGFKLDVEKT
-835 KEANKGYEVAYNE
+835 KESNKGYDVSYDE
-848 KANLLTFK
+848 KTNLLTFK
-856 ATTATLTSVNKD
+856 ATTATLTSINKD

-893 VFEIVVNGGGSNGYV
+893 VFEMVVNGGGSNGYV

-922 TPNTPNDPKNPN
+922 DPNKPNDPKNPN
-934 RDPLKPEKHNYNAA
+934 RDPLKPEKHNYNEQ
-948 GTLVDGKEMLPE
+948 GKLVDGKEMLPE

-978 SGKEAIAK
+978 SGKEAIVK

-1035 DMIDRSGISP
+1035 DMIDKSGISP

-1102 NVVVNHVPKLKVQK
+1102 NVVVNHVPELKVQK

-1180 GVDIKLKDGTV
+1180 AVDIKLKDGTV

-1197 LSQYAELKYDKA
+1197 LSEYAELKYNKA
-1209 KGVVEI
+1209 KGIVEI

-1231 DIDAAIQMKRI
+1231 DVDAAIQMKRI
-1242 ASGTFEN
+1242 SAGTFEN
-1249 TYKNVVNGHEVVSN
+1249 TYKNVVNGHELVSN

-1274 PQPKKPTPAPKTPAP
+1274 PQPKKPTSAPKTPAP
-1289 TLPQTGTAS
+1289 ALPQTGTAS

-1307 ILAGLGLFGLKKH
+1307 ILAGFGLFGLKKH

>member
-41 DEVAKTEPTT
+41 DEVAKEPTT

-71 QQNQLNQAGQAQG
+71 QQNQLNNAGQAQG
-84 NVTVQVDNSQV
+84 NVTVQVDNGQV

-110 QDASVDK
+110 QDAPVDK
-117 GTTNTI
+117 GTTNTLA
-123 TETQKAQ
+123 ETQKAQ

-135 DQAKQRAAVEKT
+135 DQAKQKAAVEKT

-200 KDKVKAEFKDAKVS
+200 KDKVKAEFKDAQVS
-214 ESSKTIKVEATKDSY
+214 ESSKTVKVEATKESY
-229 DAYTKEVEKVKTDNQ
+229 DAYTKEVTKVKEDNQ
-244 KSTDTYIAEKR
+244 KATDTYVVEKR
-255 KENKEIEDTKAYNE
+255 KENKDIAAAKAYNE
-269 GVRKRNAEGKAKV
+269 AVRKRNAEGKAKV
-282 EAENAEIAKR
+282 DAENAEIAKR
-292 NQAQLDHKKSVED
+292 NQAQLDHKKSVEA
-305 ENAAITKRNA
+305 ENAEITKRNEA
-315 EGQAK
+315 GKAK
-320 VEAENVAI
+320 VDAENKVI
-328 DDFNKKVAEH
+328 DAYNKTVTEH

-353 EKNKKKDGYLSEV
+353 EKNKTKDGWLPEVIQHRLLFNQETVKNAEILDSEGIEYFNKDKFLKLVNDKHGDNHAVLRTDLSHLSASKQEGTDANRGVFGRMKVGQTAKITYGNLNVKAGDKIVTKAVFEYTV
-366 VSQGLVFKNEADA
+366 VSTPNSQGYINAIFWKSPVRT
-379 HIDVKGADSYISAKG
+379 IDY
-394 LHEAFKDIT
+394 
-403 RIMGLGED
+403 
-411 QLQQYVTYFSLPG
+411 
-424 AKDLKLSKDPSR
+424 
-436 LTSKFELYKS
+436 
-446 KAGFAFGGEGN
+446 
-457 QFGAVNSKVG
+457 GAVNDNGQDSNIRLRVRLYDKDG
-467 KTVTVTYTNLKN
+467 NEIKPTKENPWYYSAASLN
-479 SSYKGRAISK
+479 SSGVGSTHIEY
-489 MELDVTVKSTSENIQ
+489 VKAGQ
-504 DDVVFGFSKNPAKG
+504 G
-518 IEVAA
+518 
-523 RYKDTNKDYKL
+523 
-534 DLSLRTRF
+534 TRF
-542 YDADGNLINFEDNKD
+542 LKINGSFVEQHSDGIYSATDIDYGAVKTADWDSAD
-557 NPNEA
+557 SP
-562 KGLLSLSSLNA
+562 NA
-573 YKNHVETARPSDTAR
+573 YYGAGVMKVTDTIELS
-588 FIQISGSSIVKHD
+588 FGVKTSGNSSA
-601 NGLVYSNEKDNS
+601 LNS
-613 NGNHFGLNQHNIIDS
+613 
-628 TTSPYYWY
+628 
-636 LAGALALKGT
+636 A
-646 NPEYGI
+646 
-652 TVTSWDKLGDRKSE
+652 
-666 GRFTPSIWFT
+666 WFAFNT
-676 VTSELA
+676 DIK

-687 TRPQYQQ
+687 TPPRYQKT
-694 PKERKN
+694 KEPKN

-714 ETPKNFTPEKL
+714 ETPKNFTPEKE
-725 KEVPTPKA
+725 KVVPTPKA
-733 KLTLVKVNGVP
+733 KLNLVTVNGVP
-744 TPTYKPKEKE
+744 APTYKPNEKM
-754 PTVPVVPTVHVHDY
+754 PTPPVVPTVHVHGY

-804 TETLPAGRKPI
+804 TETLPSSRKTT

-825 QGFKVDLEKT
+825 QGFKLDVEKT
-835 KEANKGYEVAYNE
+835 KEANKGYDVSYDE
-848 KANLLTFK
+848 KANLLTFR

-868 LAKEYKLADLSVWG
+868 LTKEYKLADLSVWG

-893 VFEIVVNGGGSNGYV
+893 VFEMVVNGGGSNGYV
-908 RKSNKVLIHTPGKP
+908 RKSNKVLIHTPGKQD
-922 TPNTPNDPKNPN
+922 PNKPNDPKNPN
-934 RDPLKPEKHNYNAA
+934 RDPLKPEKHNYNEQ
-948 GTLVDGKEMLPE
+948 GKLVDGKEMLPE
-960 GINYYV
+960 GVNYYV
-966 SKWTNRPNKNDK
+966 SKWTNRPNKGDK

-993 YQDDAVTPLES
+993 YQDNAVKPLES

-1014 AVNGLKMYHVLDRK
+1014 AVNGLKMYHVLSRE
-1028 TLSKALN
+1028 TLSKELN

-1070 LYFHTPMQNKKGF
+1070 LFFHTPMQNKKGF

-1102 NVVVNHVPKLKVQK
+1102 NVVVNHVPELKVQK

-1125 QNLDGKLIKL
+1125 QNLDGKLVKL

-1145 AKLPADRG
+1145 AKLPSDRG

-1180 GVDIKLKDGTV
+1180 AVDIKLKDGTV

-1197 LSQYAELKYDKA
+1197 LSEYAELKYNKA
-1209 KGVVEI
+1209 KGIVEI

-1231 DIDAAIQMKRI
+1231 DVDAAIQMKRI

-1249 TYKNVVNGHEVVSN
+1249 TYKNVVNGHELVSN
-1263 TVKTSTPEPEK
+1263 TVKTTTPEPEK

-1289 TLPQTGTAS
+1289 ALPQTGTAS
-1298 GIGLSVLGM
+1298 SVGLSVLGM
-1307 ILAGLGLFGLKKH
+1307 ILAGFSLVSFKKQ

>member
-1 MKSNETKT
+1 MKSNESKT

-65 PAKTAE
+65 PVKTAE
-71 QQNQLNQAGQAQG
+71 QQNQLNQAGRAQG

-95 NQAAQAAQKEGVKVV
+95 NQAAQAAKKEGVEVV
-110 QDASVDK
+110 QDAPVDK
-117 GTTNTI
+117 GTTNTLA
-123 TETQKAQ
+123 ETQKAQ

-135 DQAKQRAAVEKT
+135 DQAKQKAAVEKT

-152 KAKDDHTK
+152 KAKADHAK
-160 AVEETKQANAK
+160 AVEATKKQNDQIVAENQ
-171 IKADNAALK
+171 ALK

-214 ESSKTIKVEATKDSY
+214 ESTKAIKVEATKDSY
-229 DAYTKEVEKVKTDNQ
+229 DAYTKEVEKVKADNQ

-255 KENKEIEDTKAYNE
+255 QEDKDIADTKAYNE

-282 EAENAEIAKR
+282 EAENA
-292 NQAQLDHKKSVED
+292 
-305 ENAAITKRNA
+305 
-315 EGQAK
+315 
-320 VEAENVAI
+320 AI
-328 DDFNKKVAEH
+328 DDFNRNVAEH

-343 ARVAKEKAEA
+343 ARFAKEKAEA

-411 QLQQYVTYFSLPG
+411 QLQQYVTYFSLPD

-436 LTSKFELYKS
+436 LTSKFELYKA
-446 KAGFAFGGEGN
+446 KAGFVYGGEGN

-489 MELDVTVKSTSENIQ
+489 MELDVTVKPTSENIQ

-523 RYKDTNKDYKL
+523 RYKDTDKDYKL

-652 TVTSWDKLGDRKSE
+652 TVTSWDKLGDRKGE

-687 TRPQYQQ
+687 TRPQYKK

-706 KEVPTPKL
+706 KEA
-714 ETPKNFTPEKL
+714 
-725 KEVPTPKA
+725 PTPKA
-733 KLTLVKVNGVP
+733 KLNLVTVNGVP
-744 TPTYKPKEKE
+744 APTYKPNEKM
-754 PTVPVVPTVHVHDY
+754 PTPPVVPTVHYHRY
-768 KLSTRPQVQKAVENA
+768 QLKA
-783 DKVNINGQYV
+783 Q
-793 AKNSLNRFVLQ
+793 
-804 TETLPAGRKPI
+804 
-815 TQLVFNDHLP
+815 
-825 QGFKVDLEKT
+825 FKV
-835 KEANKGYEVAYNE
+835 
-848 KANLLTFK
+848 
-856 ATTATLTSVNKD
+856 
-868 LAKEYKLADLSVWG
+868 
-882 RPQNDAADYEN
+882 
-893 VFEIVVNGGGSNGYV
+893 
-908 RKSNKVLIHTPGKP
+908 
-922 TPNTPNDPKNPN
+922 
-934 RDPLKPEKHNYNAA
+934 EKHNYNAK
-948 GTLVDGKEMLPE
+948 GELIDDKEMLPE

-966 SKWTNRPNKNDK
+966 SKWSNWQNKGNQSSKDVVK
-978 SGKEAIAK
+978 R

-993 YQDDAVTPLES
+993 YDETKVTGLES

-1070 LYFHTPMQNKKGF
+1070 LFFHTPMQNKKGF

-1102 NVVVNHVPKLKVQK
+1102 NVVVNHVPELKVQK

-1145 AKLPADRG
+1145 AKLPANRG

-1180 GVDIKLKDGTV
+1180 AVDIKLKDGSV

-1209 KGVVEI
+1209 RGIVEI

-1231 DIDAAIQMKRI
+1231 DVDTAVQMKRI

-1249 TYKNVVNGHEVVSN
+1249 TYKNVVNGHELVSN

-1289 TLPQTGTAS
+1289 ALPKTGTAS

-1307 ILAGLGLFGLKKH
+1307 LLAGFGLFGLKKQ

>member
-35 TNGVQA
+35 AQTSYA
-41 DEVAKTEPTT
+41 DEATT
-51 VAPANTAT
+51 TPNTAT
-59 NLPDSQ
+59 NLPASQ
-65 PAKTAE
+65 PAQT
-71 QQNQLNQAGQAQG
+71 QAAKQTIAQANQAQG
-84 NVTVQVDNSQV
+84 TVNVTVDNSQV
-95 NQAAQAAQKEGVKVV
+95 NQAAQQAQNAGVKVV
-110 QDASVDK
+110 QDTPVDK
-117 GTTNTI
+117 GTTNTLA
-123 TETQKAQ
+123 ETQKAQ
-130 AEIAA
+130 AEIAQ
-135 DQAKQRAAVEKT
+135 DQAAQVKNVKQVTDNYVQAKSDHQKEVEAVNQKNAQIAAENK
-147 TEDYV
+147 
-152 KAKDDHTK
+152 
-160 AVEETKQANAK
+160 
-171 IKADNAALK
+171 ALK
-180 EAHDKAEKA
+180 EAYNNASQQA
-189 GQDVNQAVSTA
+189 AQTNQAVA
-200 KDKVKAEFKDAKVS
+200 DAEAEIKKEFKDAQVTKTEKEISVD
-214 ESSKTIKVEATKDSY
+214 SKSKASY
-229 DAYTKEVEKVKTDNQ
+229 DAYTKAVEGVKKQNQ
-244 KSTDTYIAEKR
+244 ESVADYVVEKR
-255 KENKEIEDTKAYNE
+255 KEDQSIKETNDFNALIREKNRKLKNAVDNQNKEI
-269 GVRKRNAEGKAKV
+269 V
-282 EAENAEIAKR
+282 
-292 NQAQLDHKKSVED
+292 
-305 ENAAITKRNA
+305 
-315 EGQAK
+315 
-320 VEAENVAI
+320 
-328 DDFNKKVAEH
+328 DFNKKVSQH
-338 NKAED
+338 NQAED
-343 ARVAKEKAEA
+343 DRVAAEKAQA
-353 EKNKKKDGYLSEV
+353 EKDKTKDGYLSQASVQNLIYNSEPNATFEV
-366 VSQGLVFKNEADA
+366 LTSNSGYKALSPTDKTFEPQEKIAQGKFVGTVNLKQGKSISVRYNNLQNS
-379 HIDVKGADSYISAKG
+379 SYNGKKISSVV
-394 LHEAFKDIT
+394 L
-403 RIMGLGED
+403 
-411 QLQQYVTYFSLPG
+411 TYTN
-424 AKDLKLSKDPSR
+424 KTKDPSPTADLGMAFFKDPTKTFWLFTATKSDTIPTEVDIDLEFFDEKGQKIK
-436 LTSKFELYKS
+436 LTKDEALIGLASLNNDTIANNANAKRSSIEQVRVNNGEIVEITGSSVKKHGNLAYSDTDNHFKSAGSKFEEDDWDTGTSKNRYYGAAVAKFKNTDKISLTSISYKRPTVWLAINS
-446 KAGFAFGGEGN
+446 EI
-457 QFGAVNSKVG
+457 AVPKVPTAPRY
-467 KTVTVTYTNLKN
+467 KTPKDPVEYKPEPEKPILPSNLKL
-479 SSYKGRAISK
+479 
-489 MELDVTVKSTSENIQ
+489 EL
-504 DDVVFGFSKNPAKG
+504 
-518 IEVAA
+518 
-523 RYKDTNKDYKL
+523 
-534 DLSLRTRF
+534 
-542 YDADGNLINFEDNKD
+542 
-557 NPNEA
+557 
-562 KGLLSLSSLNA
+562 
-573 YKNHVETARPSDTAR
+573 
-588 FIQISGSSIVKHD
+588 
-601 NGLVYSNEKDNS
+601 
-613 NGNHFGLNQHNIIDS
+613 
-628 TTSPYYWY
+628 
-636 LAGALALKGT
+636 
-646 NPEYGI
+646 I
-652 TVTSWDKLGDRKSE
+652 T
-666 GRFTPSIWFT
+666 
-676 VTSELA
+676 
-682 ATGVP
+682 
-687 TRPQYQQ
+687 
-694 PKERKN
+694 
-700 FTPEKL
+700 
-706 KEVPTPKL
+706 
-714 ETPKNFTPEKL
+714 
-725 KEVPTPKA
+725 
-733 KLTLVKVNGVP
+733 VNGVP
-744 TPTYKPKEKE
+744 KPQEKPGEKE
-754 PTVPVVPTVHVHDY
+754 PDPLKPATVHVHGY
-768 KLSTRPQVQKAVENA
+768 KLSTRPQVAKAVENA
-783 DKVNINGQYV
+783 DRVNINGQYV

-804 TETLPAGRKPI
+804 TETLPTGRKPI

-856 ATTATLTSVNKD
+856 AMASTLALVNQN
-868 LAKEYKLADLSVWG
+868 LNKEHQLGALSVWG

-893 VFEIVVNGGGSNGYV
+893 VFEMVVNGGGSNGYV
-908 RKSNKVLIHTPGKP
+908 RKSNKVLIHTPGKQD
-922 TPNTPNDPKNPN
+922 PNKPNDPKNPN

-1004 RFQVKDAEGK
+1004 RFQVKDAQGK

-1102 NVVVNHVPKLKVQK
+1102 NVVVNHVPELKVQK

-1135 GDKFYYFLDG
+1135 GDKFYYYLDG
-1145 AKLPADRG
+1145 AKLPSDRG

-1180 GVDIKLKDGTV
+1180 AVDIKLKDGSV

-1231 DIDAAIQMKRI
+1231 DVDAAIQMKRI
-1242 ASGTFEN
+1242 SAGTFEN

-1263 TVKTSTPEPEK
+1263 TVKTSTPTPELEK

-1289 TLPQTGTAS
+1289 ALPQTGTAS

-1307 ILAGLGLFGLKKH
+1307 ILAGFGLFGLKKH

>member
-1 MKSNETKT
+1 MKSNESKT

-65 PAKTAE
+65 PVKTAE

-95 NQAAQAAQKEGVKVV
+95 NQAAQAAKKEGVEVV
-110 QDASVDK
+110 QDAPVDK
-117 GTTNTI
+117 GTTNTLA
-123 TETQKAQ
+123 ETQKAQ

-135 DQAKQRAAVEKT
+135 DQAKQKAAVEKT

-152 KAKDDHTK
+152 KAKADHAK
-160 AVEETKQANAK
+160 AVEATKKQNDQ
-171 IKADNAALK
+171 IVADNKALK

-214 ESSKTIKVEATKDSY
+214 ESTKAIKVEATKDSY
-229 DAYTKEVEKVKTDNQ
+229 DAYTKEVEKVKADNQ

-255 KENKEIEDTKAYNE
+255 QEDKDIADTKAYNE

-282 EAENAEIAKR
+282 EAENA
-292 NQAQLDHKKSVED
+292 
-305 ENAAITKRNA
+305 
-315 EGQAK
+315 
-320 VEAENVAI
+320 AI
-328 DDFNKKVAEH
+328 DDFNKNVAEH

-343 ARVAKEKAEA
+343 ARFAKEKAEA

-411 QLQQYVTYFSLPG
+411 QLQQYVTYFSLPD

-436 LTSKFELYKS
+436 LTSKFELYKA
-446 KAGFAFGGEGN
+446 KAGFVYGGEGN

-489 MELDVTVKSTSENIQ
+489 MELDVTVKPTSENIQ

-557 NPNEA
+557 NPNES

-652 TVTSWDKLGDRKSE
+652 TVTSWDKLGDRKGE

-687 TRPQYQQ
+687 TPPRYRKT
-694 PKERKN
+694 KEPKN
-700 FTPEKL
+700 FIPEKL

-714 ETPKNFTPEKL
+714 ETPKNFTPEKE
-725 KEVPTPKA
+725 KTVPTPKA
-733 KLTLVKVNGVP
+733 KLNLVTVNGVP
-744 TPTYKPKEKE
+744 APTYKPNEKM
-754 PTVPVVPTVHVHDY
+754 PTPPVVPTVHYHRY
-768 KLSTRPQVQKAVENA
+768 QLKA
-783 DKVNINGQYV
+783 Q
-793 AKNSLNRFVLQ
+793 
-804 TETLPAGRKPI
+804 
-815 TQLVFNDHLP
+815 
-825 QGFKVDLEKT
+825 FKV
-835 KEANKGYEVAYNE
+835 
-848 KANLLTFK
+848 
-856 ATTATLTSVNKD
+856 
-868 LAKEYKLADLSVWG
+868 
-882 RPQNDAADYEN
+882 
-893 VFEIVVNGGGSNGYV
+893 
-908 RKSNKVLIHTPGKP
+908 
-922 TPNTPNDPKNPN
+922 
-934 RDPLKPEKHNYNAA
+934 EKHNYNAK
-948 GTLVDGKEMLPE
+948 GELIDDKEMLPE

-966 SKWTNRPNKNDK
+966 SKWSNWQNKGNQSSKDVVK
-978 SGKEAIAK
+978 R

-993 YQDDAVTPLES
+993 YDETKVTGLES

-1070 LYFHTPMQNKKGF
+1070 LFFHTPMQNKKGF

-1102 NVVVNHVPKLKVQK
+1102 NVVVNHVPELKVQK

-1153 EALKEYRFYDDFDEK
+1153 EALKEYRFFDDFDQK
-1168 GDEFTGEYKAMA
+1168 GDEFTGEYKALA
-1180 GVDIKLKDGTV
+1180 GVDIKLKDGSV

-1231 DIDAAIQMKRI
+1231 DVDAAIQMKRI
-1242 ASGTFEN
+1242 SAGTFEN
-1249 TYKNVVNGHEVVSN
+1249 TYKNVVNGHELVSN
-1263 TVKTSTPEPEK
+1263 TVKTSTPEPET
-1274 PQPKKPTPAPKTPAP
+1274 PQPKKPTPAPKTLAPA
-1289 TLPQTGTAS
+1289 LPQTGTTS

-1307 ILAGLGLFGLKKH
+1307 LLAGFGLFGLKKQ

>member
-1 MKSNETKT
+1 MKSNESKT

-95 NQAAQAAQKEGVKVV
+95 NQAAQAAKKEGVEVV
-110 QDASVDK
+110 QDAPVDK
-117 GTTNTI
+117 GTTNSL

-135 DQAKQRAAVEKT
+135 DQAKQKAAVEKT

-152 KAKDDHTK
+152 KAKADHAK
-160 AVEETKQANAK
+160 AVEATKKQNDQIVAYNK
-171 IKADNAALK
+171 ALK

-200 KDKVKAEFKDAKVS
+200 KDKVKAEFKDAQVS
-214 ESSKTIKVEATKDSY
+214 ESSKTVKVEATKESY
-229 DAYTKEVEKVKTDNQ
+229 DAYSKEVTKVKEDNQ

-255 KENKEIEDTKAYNE
+255 QEDKDIADTKAYNE
-269 GVRKRNAEGKAKV
+269 AVRKRNTEGKAKV
-282 EAENAEIAKR
+282 DAENAEIAKR
-292 NQAQLDHKKSVED
+292 NKAQLDHKKSVEA
-305 ENAAITKRNA
+305 ENAEITKRNEA
-315 EGQAK
+315 GKAK
-320 VEAENVAI
+320 VDAENKVI
-328 DDFNKKVAEH
+328 DAYNKTVTEH

-353 EKNKKKDGYLSEV
+353 EKNRVKDGYLSEV

-403 RIMGLGED
+403 KSMGLGED
-411 QLQQYVTYFSLPG
+411 QLQQYVTYFSLPS
-424 AKDLKLSKDPSR
+424 AQDLKISKDPSR
-436 LTSKFELYKS
+436 LTSNFELYKA
-446 KAGFAFGGEGN
+446 KAGFVFGGEGN

-489 MELDVTVKSTSENIQ
+489 MELDVTVKPTSENIQ

-652 TVTSWDKLGDRKSE
+652 TVTSWDKLGDRKGE

-687 TRPQYQQ
+687 TPPRYQKT
-694 PKERKN
+694 KEPKN
-700 FTPEKL
+700 FIPEKL

-714 ETPKNFTPEKL
+714 ETPKNFTPEKE
-725 KEVPTPKA
+725 KTVPTPKA
-733 KLTLVKVNGVP
+733 KLSLVTVNGVP
-744 TPTYKPKEKE
+744 TPTYKPTEKL
-754 PTVPVVPTVHVHDY
+754 PTPPVVPTVHYHRY
-768 KLSTRPQVQKAVENA
+768 QLKA
-783 DKVNINGQYV
+783 Q
-793 AKNSLNRFVLQ
+793 
-804 TETLPAGRKPI
+804 
-815 TQLVFNDHLP
+815 
-825 QGFKVDLEKT
+825 FKV
-835 KEANKGYEVAYNE
+835 
-848 KANLLTFK
+848 
-856 ATTATLTSVNKD
+856 
-868 LAKEYKLADLSVWG
+868 
-882 RPQNDAADYEN
+882 
-893 VFEIVVNGGGSNGYV
+893 
-908 RKSNKVLIHTPGKP
+908 
-922 TPNTPNDPKNPN
+922 
-934 RDPLKPEKHNYNAA
+934 EKHNYNAK
-948 GTLVDGKEMLPE
+948 GELIDDKEMLPE

-966 SKWTNRPNKNDK
+966 SKWSNWQNKGNQSSKDVVK
-978 SGKEAIAK
+978 R

-993 YQDDAVTPLES
+993 YDETKVTGLES

-1070 LYFHTPMQNKKGF
+1070 LFFHTPMQNKKGF

-1102 NVVVNHVPKLKVQK
+1102 NVVVNHVPELKVQK

-1180 GVDIKLKDGTV
+1180 AVDIKLKDGLV

-1197 LSQYAELKYDKA
+1197 LSQYAELKHDKA
-1209 KGVVEI
+1209 RGIVEI

-1231 DIDAAIQMKRI
+1231 DVNAAVQMKRI
-1242 ASGTFEN
+1242 SAGTFEN

-1263 TVKTSTPEPEK
+1263 TVKTTTPEPEK
-1274 PQPKKPTPAPKTPAP
+1274 PQPKKPTSAPKATTPI
-1289 TLPQTGTAS
+1289 LPQTGTAS

-1307 ILAGLGLFGLKKH
+1307 ILAGFGLFGLKKQ

>member
-1 MKSNETKT
+1 MKSNELKT

-71 QQNQLNQAGQAQG
+71 QQNQLNQAGRAQG

-95 NQAAQAAQKEGVKVV
+95 NQAAQAAKKEGVEVV
-110 QDASVDK
+110 QDAPVDK
-117 GTTNTI
+117 GTTNTLA
-123 TETQKAQ
+123 ETQKAQ

-135 DQAKQRAAVEKT
+135 DQAKQKAAVEKT

-152 KAKDDHTK
+152 KAKADHAK
-160 AVEETKQANAK
+160 AVEATKKQNDQ
-171 IKADNAALK
+171 IVADNKALK

-214 ESSKTIKVEATKDSY
+214 ESTKAIKVEATKDSY
-229 DAYTKEVEKVKTDNQ
+229 DAYTKEVEKVKADNQ

-255 KENKEIEDTKAYNE
+255 QEDKDIADTKAYNE

-282 EAENAEIAKR
+282 EAENA
-292 NQAQLDHKKSVED
+292 
-305 ENAAITKRNA
+305 
-315 EGQAK
+315 
-320 VEAENVAI
+320 AI
-328 DDFNKKVAEH
+328 DDFNRNVAEH
-338 NKAED
+338 NKAEG
-343 ARVAKEKAEA
+343 ARFAKEKAEA
-353 EKNKKKDGYLSEV
+353 EKNRVKDGYLSEV

-403 RIMGLGED
+403 KSMGLGED
-411 QLQQYVTYFSLPG
+411 QLQQYVTYFSLPD

-436 LTSKFELYKS
+436 LTSKFELYKA
-446 KAGFAFGGEGN
+446 KAGFVYGGEGN

-489 MELDVTVKSTSENIQ
+489 MELDVTVKPTSENIQ

-652 TVTSWDKLGDRKSE
+652 TVTSWDKLGDRKGE

-687 TRPQYQQ
+687 TRPQYKK

-706 KEVPTPKL
+706 KK
-714 ETPKNFTPEKL
+714 
-725 KEVPTPKA
+725 VPTPKA
-733 KLTLVKVNGVP
+733 KLNLVIVNGVP
-744 TPTYKPKEKE
+744 APTYKPNEKM
-754 PTVPVVPTVHVHDY
+754 PTPPVVPTVHYHRY
-768 KLSTRPQVQKAVENA
+768 QLKA
-783 DKVNINGQYV
+783 Q
-793 AKNSLNRFVLQ
+793 
-804 TETLPAGRKPI
+804 
-815 TQLVFNDHLP
+815 
-825 QGFKVDLEKT
+825 FKV
-835 KEANKGYEVAYNE
+835 
-848 KANLLTFK
+848 
-856 ATTATLTSVNKD
+856 
-868 LAKEYKLADLSVWG
+868 
-882 RPQNDAADYEN
+882 
-893 VFEIVVNGGGSNGYV
+893 
-908 RKSNKVLIHTPGKP
+908 
-922 TPNTPNDPKNPN
+922 
-934 RDPLKPEKHNYNAA
+934 EKHNYNAK
-948 GTLVDGKEMLPE
+948 GELIDDKEMLPE

-966 SKWTNRPNKNDK
+966 SKWSNWQNKGNQSSKDVVK
-978 SGKEAIAK
+978 R

-993 YQDDAVTPLES
+993 YDETKVTGLES

-1070 LYFHTPMQNKKGF
+1070 LFFHTPMQNKKGF

-1102 NVVVNHVPKLKVQK
+1102 NVVVNHVPELKVQK

-1135 GDKFYYFLDG
+1135 GDKFYYYLDG

-1153 EALKEYRFYDDFDEK
+1153 EALKEYRFFDDFDQK
-1168 GDEFTGEYKAMA
+1168 GDEFTGEYKALA
-1180 GVDIKLKDGTV
+1180 GVDIKLKDGSV

-1209 KGVVEI
+1209 RGIVEI

-1231 DIDAAIQMKRI
+1231 DVDTAVQMKRI

-1249 TYKNVVNGHEVVSN
+1249 TYKNVVNGHELVSN

-1289 TLPQTGTAS
+1289 ALPKTGTAS

-1307 ILAGLGLFGLKKH
+1307 LLAGFGLFGLKKQ